1 MSQKNSDTAENI
13 GNIGCLEIPKAGF
26 FYLGIMFCIIKSNP
40 ISMFQLPID
49 SLQAEF
55 DQHVNQNHL
64 VVEAETGSG
73 KSTRLP
79 MWAAKHGRVLVIEPR
94 RIACTSLAEYLAEQS
109 GEPIGRKVG
118 YAIKLHAY
126 FDEKTEVVFVTPG
139 VALRWFAENKLAG
152 FDIVIV
158 DEFHERRWD
167 IDLLTAI
174 LKQENQHRLIVTS
187 ATLEGE
193 KLARY
198 LNAKRL
204 RSEGRC
210 FPVTVTHRSLDSRYL
225 PNKKGCEQ
233 EVFRAVKEALEDE
246 DGDILV
252 FLPGRK
258 EITQCTQMLQSCGD
272 VMVVKLHASVSDEE
286 RHCALTTQ
294 KQRKVVLATNV
305 AETSLTI
312 PNIRVVI
319 DSGLERR
326 TIQRNGRTALTLTHI
341 SKASAAQ
348 RMGRAGRVAEGACI
362 RLYGEHAPLELVTP
376 PELHREELVEPMLA
390 AACCGY
396 RLSTLDFLDSIPPK
410 SLEASHSTLLSMEA
424 IDEDG
429 NVTQHGRKVYPLP
442 IDALFADLV
451 TRIQAKPEK
460 EAMIDL
466 AAALSVPAQL
476 YQRQSGE
483 VAELLSQ
490 EEPYGCD
497 ASLLIRLVRGERLSG
512 IVIDASALE
521 EAQGLAKQMR
531 EVFEL
536 PELDVA
542 SRYKREALFFSIASL
557 HPELVFVRRA
567 RRRDALGN
575 GVVEML
581 VGRNSRF
588 PDKEEAAIVLDSHSV
603 PGRGVKQTLNL
614 ASVMMPIPLTL
625 LRELEF
631 GEWQQGETNY
641 EEETPRA
648 TMHLVYAG
656 RTVCSEHQALQGD
669 VAVQSIVEMIEDETL
684 LPGFASQR
692 KQQIQHWKLYNA
704 LGLNVE
710 GEEVNDLASLTFS
723 SWLKDQLE
731 TLGVENVDDM
741 ALFEPEDLT
750 FYGVPEWEYDDFT
763 EQYPLELSLPELQL
777 DVEYYASRKLVQV
790 VYREGNRKG
799 DPKRWELPR
808 WAGWKIQYKKASRV
822 IDVK

>member
-1 MSQKNSDTAENI
+1 M
-13 GNIGCLEIPKAGF
+13 P
-26 FYLGIMFCIIKSNP
+26 
-40 ISMFQLPID
+40 QLPID

-55 DQHVNQNHL
+55 DQLVNHHHL

-79 MWAAKHGRVLVIEPR
+79 LWSANHGRVLVIEPR
-94 RIACTSLAEYLAEQS
+94 RIACTSLAEFLADQS
-109 GEPIGRKVG
+109 GQPLGKQIG
-118 YAIKLHAY
+118 YAIKLHAHY
-126 FDEKTEVVFVTPG
+126 DENTKVVFVTPG
-139 VALRWFAENKLAG
+139 VALRWFAEDKLAS
-152 FDIVIV
+152 FDIVMV

-174 LKQENQHRLIVTS
+174 LKQEKQHRLIVTS

-193 KLARY
+193 KLANY
-198 LNAKRL
+198 LDAKRL

-225 PNKKGCEQ
+225 PNKKGCEND
-233 EVFRAVKEALEDE
+233 VVRTVKEALEDE
-246 DGDILV
+246 EGDILV

-258 EITQCTQMLQSCGD
+258 EITQCAQMLQNIND
-272 VMVVKLHASVSDEE
+272 VMIVKLHASVSDEE
-286 RHCALTTQ
+286 RHHALTVQ
-294 KQRKVVLATNV
+294 NQRKVVLATNV

-326 TIQRNGRTALTLTHI
+326 TVQRNGRTALTLTHI

-362 RLYGEHAPLELVTP
+362 RLFGEHAPLELVTP

-396 RLSTLDFLDSIPPK
+396 RLSELQFLDALPEK
-410 SLEASHSTLLSMEA
+410 SLLSANQTLRGMEA
-424 IDEDG
+424 IDQQGD
-429 NVTQHGRKVYPLP
+429 VTEHGKKVYPLP

-451 TRIQAKPEK
+451 TRMQTKSEK

-476 YQRQSGE
+476 YQLQGGE
-483 VAELLSQ
+483 SAEALAQ
-490 EEPYGCD
+490 EEPFGCD
-497 ASLLIRLVRGERLSG
+497 ASLMIRLVRGEQLPGVNVDVS
-512 IVIDASALE
+512 VLE

-542 SRYKREALFFSIASL
+542 SRYKRDELTKAIAKL
-557 HPELVFVRRA
+557 HPELVFVRRE

-575 GVVEML
+575 GLMEMV

-588 PDKEEAAIVLDSHSV
+588 PDKSEAALVLDSHSV

-614 ASVMMPIPLTL
+614 ASVMLPVSLAL
-625 LRELEF
+625 LRELEL

-641 EEETPRA
+641 EEEVPRA
-648 TMHLVYAG
+648 TMHLIYAG
-656 RTVCSEHQALQGD
+656 RTICTEYQALQGE
-669 VAVQSIVEMIEDETL
+669 VAVQSIVEMIDEQAL
-684 LPGFASQR
+684 LPGFAPLR
-692 KQQIQHWKLYNA
+692 KQQIQHWKIYNA
-704 LGLNVE
+704 LGLNQTPVDKSMLDDLSFSTWLVE
-710 GEEVNDLASLTFS
+710 
-723 SWLKDQLE
+723 QLE
-731 TLGVENVDDM
+731 TLGVESVEDIELFDADDIP
-741 ALFEPEDLT
+741 FEGIPD
-750 FYGVPEWEYDDFT
+750 WEYQDFA
-763 EQYPLELSLPELQL
+763 EQFPLKLVLAELKL
-777 DVEYYASRKLVQV
+777 DVEYFVSRKLVHV
-790 VYREGNRKG
+790 IYTEGNRKG

-808 WAGWKIQYKKASRV
+808 WSGWKVQYKKASRV
-822 IDVK
+822 LDVK

>member
-1 MSQKNSDTAENI
+1 MS
-13 GNIGCLEIPKAGF
+13 
-26 FYLGIMFCIIKSNP
+26 
-40 ISMFQLPID
+40 QLPID

-55 DQHVNQNHL
+55 DRLVNQHHL

-79 MWAAKHGRVLVIEPR
+79 LWAANHGRVLVIEPR
-94 RIACTSLAEYLAEQS
+94 RIACTSLAEFLAEQS
-109 GEPIGRKVG
+109 GQPLGKQIG
-118 YAIKLHAY
+118 YAIKLHAHY
-126 FDEKTEVVFVTPG
+126 DENTNVVFVTPG
-139 VALRWFAENKLAG
+139 VALRWFAENKLAS
-152 FDIVIV
+152 FDIVMV

-174 LKQENQHRLIVTS
+174 LKQEKQHRLIVTS

-193 KLARY
+193 KLAHY
-198 LNAKRL
+198 LDAKRL

-210 FPVTVTHRSLDSRYL
+210 FPVTVTYRSVDSRYL
-225 PNKKGCEQ
+225 PNKKGCEND
-233 EVFRAVKEALEDE
+233 VVRTVKEALEDE
-246 DGDILV
+246 EGDLLV

-258 EITQCTQMLQSCGD
+258 EITQCSQMLQNFDD
-272 VMVVKLHASVSDEE
+272 VLVVKLHASVSDEE
-286 RHCALTTQ
+286 RHRALTVQ

-326 TIQRNGRTALTLTHI
+326 TVQRNGRTALTLTNI

-362 RLYGEHAPLELVTP
+362 RLFGEHAPLELVTP

-396 RLSTLDFLDSIPPK
+396 RLSELSFLDSVPEK
-410 SLEASHSTLLSMEA
+410 SLNSALQILQGMEA
-424 IDEDG
+424 IDEQGDI
-429 NVTQHGRKVYPLP
+429 TEHGKRAYPLP

-451 TRIQAKPEK
+451 TRIQTKSEK

-476 YQRQSGE
+476 YQLQGGE
-483 VAELLSQ
+483 SAEALAI
-490 EEPYGCD
+490 EEPFGCD
-497 ASLLIRLVRGERLSG
+497 ASMMIRLVRGEQLPG
-512 IVIDASALE
+512 VNIDLNVLE

-536 PELDVA
+536 PELEVA
-542 SRYKREALFFSIASL
+542 SRYKRDELTKAIAKL
-557 HPELVFVRRA
+557 HPELVFVRRE

-575 GVVEML
+575 GLMEMM

-588 PDKEEAAIVLDSHSV
+588 PDRSEAALVLDSHSV

-614 ASVMMPIPLTL
+614 ASVMLPISLKL
-625 LRELEF
+625 LRELEL

-641 EEETPRA
+641 EEEAPRA
-648 TMHLVYAG
+648 TMHLIYAG
-656 RTVCSEHQALQGD
+656 RTICTEYQVLQGG
-669 VAVQSIVEMIEDETL
+669 VALQSIVEMIEDETL
-684 LPGFASQR
+684 LPGFAPLR
-692 KQQIQHWKLYNA
+692 KQQIQHWKIYNT
-704 LGLNVE
+704 LGLNQEPIDKATLDDLSFSTWLVE
-710 GEEVNDLASLTFS
+710 
-723 SWLKDQLE
+723 QLE
-731 TLGVENVDDM
+731 TLGVESMEDIE
-741 ALFEPEDLT
+741 LFEADDIPFEGIPD
-750 FYGVPEWEYDDFT
+750 WEYQDFA
-763 EQYPLELSLPELQL
+763 EQFPLKLLLAELKL
-777 DVEYYASRKLVQV
+777 DVEYFVSRKLVHV
-790 VYREGNRKG
+790 IYTDGNRKG

-808 WAGWKIQYKKASRV
+808 WSGWKVQYKKASRV

>member
-1 MSQKNSDTAENI
+1 MS
-13 GNIGCLEIPKAGF
+13 
-26 FYLGIMFCIIKSNP
+26 
-40 ISMFQLPID
+40 QLPID

-55 DQHVNQNHL
+55 DQLVNHHHL

-79 MWAAKHGRVLVIEPR
+79 LWSANHGRVLVIEPR
-94 RIACTSLAEYLAEQS
+94 RIACTSLAEFLADQS
-109 GEPIGRKVG
+109 GQPLGKQIG
-118 YAIKLHAY
+118 YAIKLHAHY
-126 FDEKTEVVFVTPG
+126 DENTKVVFVTPG
-139 VALRWFAENKLAG
+139 VALRWFAEDKLAS
-152 FDIVIV
+152 FDIVMV

-174 LKQENQHRLIVTS
+174 LKQEKQHRLIVTS

-193 KLARY
+193 KLANY
-198 LNAKRL
+198 LDAKRL

-225 PNKKGCEQ
+225 PNKKGCEND
-233 EVFRAVKEALEDE
+233 VVRTVKEALEDE
-246 DGDILV
+246 EGDILV

-258 EITQCTQMLQSCGD
+258 EITQCAQMLQNIND
-272 VMVVKLHASVSDEE
+272 VMIVKLHASVSDEE
-286 RHCALTTQ
+286 RHFALTVQ
-294 KQRKVVLATNV
+294 NQRKVVLATNV

-326 TIQRNGRTALTLTHI
+326 TVQRNGRTALTLTHI

-362 RLYGEHAPLELVTP
+362 RLFGEHAPLELVTP

-396 RLSTLDFLDSIPPK
+396 RLSELQFLDALPEK
-410 SLEASHSTLLSMEA
+410 SLLSASQTLRGMEA
-424 IDEDG
+424 IDQQGD
-429 NVTQHGRKVYPLP
+429 VTEHGKKVYPLP

-451 TRIQAKPEK
+451 TRMQTKSEK

-476 YQRQSGE
+476 YQLQGGE
-483 VAELLSQ
+483 SAEALAQ
-490 EEPYGCD
+490 EEPFGCD
-497 ASLLIRLVRGERLSG
+497 ASLMIRLVRGEQLPGVNVDVS
-512 IVIDASALE
+512 VLE

-542 SRYKREALFFSIASL
+542 SRYKRDELTKAIAKL
-557 HPELVFVRRA
+557 HPELVFVRRE

-575 GVVEML
+575 GLMEMV

-588 PDKEEAAIVLDSHSV
+588 PDKSEAALVLDSHSV

-614 ASVMMPIPLTL
+614 ASVMLPVSLAL
-625 LRELEF
+625 LRELEL

-641 EEETPRA
+641 EEEVPRA
-648 TMHLVYAG
+648 TMHLIYAG
-656 RTVCSEHQALQGD
+656 RTICTEYQALQGE
-669 VAVQSIVEMIEDETL
+669 VAVQSIVEMIDEQAL
-684 LPGFASQR
+684 LPGFAPLR
-692 KQQIQHWKLYNA
+692 KQQIQHWKIYNA
-704 LGLNVE
+704 LGLNQTPVDKSMLDDLSFSTWLVE
-710 GEEVNDLASLTFS
+710 
-723 SWLKDQLE
+723 QLE
-731 TLGVENVDDM
+731 TLGVESVEDIELFDADDIP
-741 ALFEPEDLT
+741 FEGIPD
-750 FYGVPEWEYDDFT
+750 WEYQDFA
-763 EQYPLELSLPELQL
+763 EQFPLKLVLAELKL
-777 DVEYYASRKLVQV
+777 DVEYFVSRKLVHV
-790 VYREGNRKG
+790 IYTEGNRKG

-808 WAGWKIQYKKASRV
+808 WSGWKVQYKKASRV
-822 IDVK
+822 LDVK

>member
-1 MSQKNSDTAENI
+1 MS
-13 GNIGCLEIPKAGF
+13 
-26 FYLGIMFCIIKSNP
+26 
-40 ISMFQLPID
+40 QLPID

-55 DQHVNQNHL
+55 DQLVNHHHL

-79 MWAAKHGRVLVIEPR
+79 LWAANHGRVLVIEPR
-94 RIACTSLAEYLAEQS
+94 RIACTSLAEFLAEQS
-109 GEPIGRKVG
+109 GQPLGKQIG
-118 YAIKLHAY
+118 YAIKLHAHY
-126 FDEKTEVVFVTPG
+126 DENTNVVFVTPG
-139 VALRWFAENKLAG
+139 VALRWFAEDKLAS
-152 FDIVIV
+152 FDIVMV

-174 LKQENQHRLIVTS
+174 LKQEKQHRLIVTS

-193 KLARY
+193 KLANY
-198 LNAKRL
+198 LDAKRL

-225 PNKKGCEQ
+225 PNKKGCEND
-233 EVFRAVKEALEDE
+233 VVRTVKEALEDE
-246 DGDILV
+246 EGDILV

-258 EITQCTQMLQSCGD
+258 EITQCSQMLQNLDD
-272 VMVVKLHASVSDEE
+272 VLVVKLHASVSDEE
-286 RHCALTTQ
+286 RHRALTVQ

-326 TIQRNGRTALTLTHI
+326 TVQRNGRTALTLTNI

-362 RLYGEHAPLELVTP
+362 RLFGEHAPLELVTP

-396 RLSTLDFLDSIPPK
+396 RLSELSFLDSVPEK
-410 SLEASHSTLLSMEA
+410 SLNSARQTLQGMEA
-424 IDEDG
+424 IDEQG
-429 NVTQHGRKVYPLP
+429 EITEHGKKVYPLP

-451 TRIQAKPEK
+451 TRIQTKSEK

-476 YQRQSGE
+476 YQLQGGE
-483 VAELLSQ
+483 SAEALAQ
-490 EEPYGCD
+490 EEPFGCD
-497 ASLLIRLVRGERLSG
+497 ASLMIRLVRGEQLPG
-512 IVIDASALE
+512 VNVDASVLD
-521 EAQGLAKQMR
+521 EARGLAKQMR

-536 PELDVA
+536 PDLEVA
-542 SRYKREALFFSIASL
+542 SRYKRDELTKAIAKL
-557 HPELVFVRRA
+557 HPELVFVRRE

-575 GVVEML
+575 GLMEMM

-588 PDKEEAAIVLDSHSV
+588 PEKSEAALVLDSHSV

-614 ASVMMPIPLTL
+614 ASVMLPVSLNL
-625 LRELEF
+625 LRELEL

-641 EEETPRA
+641 EEEAPRA

-656 RTVCSEHQALQGD
+656 RTICTEFQALEGD
-669 VAVQSIVEMIEDETL
+669 VAVQSIVEMIEAETL
-684 LPGFASQR
+684 LPGFAPLR
-692 KQQIQHWKLYNA
+692 KQQIQHWKIYNA
-704 LGLNVE
+704 LGLNPEPVDKAKLDGLSFSTWLVE
-710 GEEVNDLASLTFS
+710 
-723 SWLKDQLE
+723 QLE
-731 TLGVENVDDM
+731 TLGVESMEDIE
-741 ALFEPEDLT
+741 LFEADDFPFEGIPD
-750 FYGVPEWEYDDFT
+750 WEYQDFA
-763 EQYPLELSLPELQL
+763 EQFPLKLLLAELKL
-777 DVEYYASRKLVQV
+777 DVEYFVSRKLVHV
-790 VYREGNRKG
+790 IYTDGNRKG

-808 WAGWKIQYKKASRV
+808 WSGWKVQYKKASRV
-822 IDVK
+822 LDVK

>member
-1 MSQKNSDTAENI
+1 MS
-13 GNIGCLEIPKAGF
+13 
-26 FYLGIMFCIIKSNP
+26 
-40 ISMFQLPID
+40 QLPID

-55 DQHVNQNHL
+55 DQLVNHHHL

-79 MWAAKHGRVLVIEPR
+79 LWSANHGRVLVIEPR
-94 RIACTSLAEYLAEQS
+94 RIACTSLAEFLVDQS
-109 GEPIGRKVG
+109 GQPLGKQIG
-118 YAIKLHAY
+118 YAIKLHAHY
-126 FDEKTEVVFVTPG
+126 DENTKVVFVTPG
-139 VALRWFAENKLAG
+139 VALRWFAEDKLAS
-152 FDIVIV
+152 FDIVMV

-174 LKQENQHRLIVTS
+174 LKQEKQHRLIVTS

-193 KLARY
+193 KLANY
-198 LNAKRL
+198 LDAKRL

-225 PNKKGCEQ
+225 PNKKGCEND
-233 EVFRAVKEALEDE
+233 VVRTVKEALEDE
-246 DGDILV
+246 EGDILV

-258 EITQCTQMLQSCGD
+258 EITQCAQMLQNIND
-272 VMVVKLHASVSDEE
+272 VMIVKLHASVSDEE
-286 RHCALTTQ
+286 RHHALTVQ
-294 KQRKVVLATNV
+294 NQRKVVLATNV

-326 TIQRNGRTALTLTHI
+326 TVQRNGRTALTLTHI

-362 RLYGEHAPLELVTP
+362 RLFGEHAPLELVTP

-396 RLSTLDFLDSIPPK
+396 RLSELQFLDALPEK
-410 SLEASHSTLLSMEA
+410 SLLSASQTLRGMEA
-424 IDEDG
+424 IDQQGD
-429 NVTQHGRKVYPLP
+429 VTEHGKKVYPLP

-451 TRIQAKPEK
+451 TRMQTKSEK

-476 YQRQSGE
+476 YQLQGGE
-483 VAELLSQ
+483 SAEALAQ
-490 EEPYGCD
+490 EEPFGCD
-497 ASLLIRLVRGERLSG
+497 ASLMIRLVRGEQLPGVNVDVS
-512 IVIDASALE
+512 VLE

-542 SRYKREALFFSIASL
+542 SRYKRDELTKAIAKL
-557 HPELVFVRRA
+557 HPKLVFVRRE

-575 GVVEML
+575 GLMEMV

-588 PDKEEAAIVLDSHSV
+588 SDKSEAALVLDSHSV

-614 ASVMMPIPLTL
+614 ASVMLPVSLAL
-625 LRELEF
+625 LRELEL

-641 EEETPRA
+641 EEEVPRA
-648 TMHLVYAG
+648 TMHLIYAG
-656 RTVCSEHQALQGD
+656 RTICTEYQALQGE
-669 VAVQSIVEMIEDETL
+669 VAVQSIVEMIDEQAL
-684 LPGFASQR
+684 LPGFAPLR
-692 KQQIQHWKLYNA
+692 KQQIQHWKIYNA
-704 LGLNVE
+704 LGLNQTPVDKSMLDDLSFSTWLVE
-710 GEEVNDLASLTFS
+710 
-723 SWLKDQLE
+723 QLE
-731 TLGVENVDDM
+731 TLGVESVEDIELFDADDIP
-741 ALFEPEDLT
+741 FEGIPD
-750 FYGVPEWEYDDFT
+750 WEYQDFA
-763 EQYPLELSLPELQL
+763 EQFPLKLVLAELKL
-777 DVEYYASRKLVQV
+777 DVEYFVSRKLVHV
-790 VYREGNRKG
+790 IYTEGNRKG

-808 WAGWKIQYKKASRV
+808 WSGWKVQYKKASRV
-822 IDVK
+822 LDVK

>member
-1 MSQKNSDTAENI
+1 MS
-13 GNIGCLEIPKAGF
+13 
-26 FYLGIMFCIIKSNP
+26 
-40 ISMFQLPID
+40 QLPID

-55 DQHVNQNHL
+55 DRLVNQHHL

-79 MWAAKHGRVLVIEPR
+79 LWAANHGRVLVIEPR
-94 RIACTSLAEYLAEQS
+94 RIACTSLAEFLAEQS
-109 GEPIGRKVG
+109 GQPLGKQIG
-118 YAIKLHAY
+118 YAIKLHAHY
-126 FDEKTEVVFVTPG
+126 DENTNVVFVTPG
-139 VALRWFAENKLAG
+139 VALRWFAENKLAS
-152 FDIVIV
+152 FDIVMV

-174 LKQENQHRLIVTS
+174 LKQEKQHRLIVTS

-193 KLARY
+193 KLANY
-198 LNAKRL
+198 LDAKRL
-204 RSEGRC
+204 RSEGRR
-210 FPVTVTHRSLDSRYL
+210 FPVAVTHRSVDSRYL
-225 PNKKGCEQ
+225 PNKKGCEND
-233 EVFRAVKEALEDE
+233 VVRTVKEALEDE
-246 DGDILV
+246 EGDLLV

-258 EITQCTQMLQSCGD
+258 EITQCSQMLQNLDD
-272 VMVVKLHASVSDEE
+272 VLVVKLHASVSDEE
-286 RHCALTTQ
+286 RHRALTVQ

-326 TIQRNGRTALTLTHI
+326 TVQRNGRTALTLTNI

-362 RLYGEHAPLELVTP
+362 RLFGEHAPLELVTP

-396 RLSTLDFLDSIPPK
+396 RLSELSFLDSVPEK
-410 SLEASHSTLLSMEA
+410 SLNSALQILQGMEA
-424 IDEDG
+424 IDDQGDITE
-429 NVTQHGRKVYPLP
+429 HGKKVYPLP

-451 TRIQAKPEK
+451 TRIQTKAEK

-476 YQRQSGE
+476 YQLQGGE
-483 VAELLSQ
+483 SAEALAI
-490 EEPYGCD
+490 EEPFGCD
-497 ASLLIRLVRGERLSG
+497 ASMMIRLVRGEQLPG
-512 IVIDASALE
+512 VNIDVNVFE

-536 PELDVA
+536 PELEVA
-542 SRYKREALFFSIASL
+542 SRYKRDELTKAIAKL
-557 HPELVFVRRA
+557 HPELVFVRRE

-575 GVVEML
+575 GLMEMM

-588 PDKEEAAIVLDSHSV
+588 PDRSEAALVLDSHSV

-614 ASVMMPIPLTL
+614 ASVMLPISLKL
-625 LRELEF
+625 LRELEL

-641 EEETPRA
+641 EEEAPRA
-648 TMHLVYAG
+648 TMHLIYAG
-656 RTVCSEHQALQGD
+656 RTICTEYQVLQGG

-684 LPGFASQR
+684 LPGFAPLR
-692 KQQIQHWKLYNA
+692 KQQIQHWKIYNT
-704 LGLNVE
+704 LGLNQEPIDKATLDDLSFSTWLVE
-710 GEEVNDLASLTFS
+710 
-723 SWLKDQLE
+723 QLE
-731 TLGVENVDDM
+731 TLGVESMEDID
-741 ALFEPEDLT
+741 LFEADDIPFEGIPD
-750 FYGVPEWEYDDFT
+750 WEYQDFA
-763 EQYPLELSLPELQL
+763 EQFPLKLLLAELKL
-777 DVEYYASRKLVQV
+777 DVEYFVSRKLVHV
-790 VYREGNRKG
+790 IYTDGNRKG

-808 WAGWKIQYKKASRV
+808 WSGWKVQYKKASRV

>member
-1 MSQKNSDTAENI
+1 MS
-13 GNIGCLEIPKAGF
+13 
-26 FYLGIMFCIIKSNP
+26 
-40 ISMFQLPID
+40 QLPID

-55 DQHVNQNHL
+55 DQLVNHHHL

-79 MWAAKHGRVLVIEPR
+79 LWAANHGRVLVIEPR
-94 RIACTSLAEYLAEQS
+94 RIACTSLAEFLAEQS
-109 GEPIGRKVG
+109 GQPLGKQVG
-118 YAIKLHAY
+118 YAIKLHAHY
-126 FDEKTEVVFVTPG
+126 DEKTKVVFVTPG
-139 VALRWFAENKLAG
+139 VALRWFAEDKLAN
-152 FDIVIV
+152 FDIVMV

-174 LKQENQHRLIVTS
+174 LKQEKQHRLIVTS

-193 KLARY
+193 KLANY
-198 LNAKRL
+198 LDAKRL

-210 FPVTVTHRSLDSRYL
+210 FPVTVTHRSMDSRYL
-225 PNKKGCEQ
+225 PNKKGCEND
-233 EVFRAVKEALEDE
+233 VVRTVKEALEDE
-246 DGDILV
+246 EGDILV

-258 EITQCTQMLQSCGD
+258 EITQCAQMLQSID
-272 VMVVKLHASVSDEE
+272 NVMVVKLHASVSDEE
-286 RHCALTTQ
+286 RHRALTVQ

-326 TIQRNGRTALTLTHI
+326 TVQRNGRTALTLTNI

-362 RLYGEHAPLELVTP
+362 RLFGEHAPLELVTP

-390 AACCGY
+390 AACCGS
-396 RLSTLDFLDSIPPK
+396 RLSELSFLDSVPEK
-410 SLEASHSTLLSMEA
+410 SLNSALQTLQGMGA
-424 IDEDG
+424 IDEQGDI
-429 NVTQHGRKVYPLP
+429 TEHGKKVYPLP

-451 TRIQAKPEK
+451 TRIQTKSER

-476 YQRQSGE
+476 YQLQGGE
-483 VAELLSQ
+483 SAEALAQ
-490 EEPYGCD
+490 EEPFGCD
-497 ASLLIRLVRGERLSG
+497 ASLMIRLVRGEQLPGVNLDIS
-512 IVIDASALE
+512 VLE

-536 PELDVA
+536 PDLEVA
-542 SRYKREALFFSIASL
+542 SRYKRDELTKAIATL
-557 HPELVFVRRA
+557 HPELVYVRRE

-575 GVVEML
+575 GLMEMM

-588 PDKEEAAIVLDSHSV
+588 PEKGEAALVLDSHSV

-614 ASVMMPIPLTL
+614 ASVMLPVSLNL
-625 LRELEF
+625 LRELEL
-631 GEWQQGETNY
+631 GEWQQGGTNY
-641 EEETPRA
+641 EEESPRA

-656 RTVCSEHQALQGD
+656 RTICTEYQALEGE

-684 LPGFASQR
+684 LPGFASLR
-692 KQQIQHWKLYNA
+692 KQQIQHWKIYNA
-704 LGLNVE
+704 LGLNPEPIEKTELDGLSFATWLVE
-710 GEEVNDLASLTFS
+710 
-723 SWLKDQLE
+723 QLE
-731 TLGVENVDDM
+731 TLGVESVEDIE
-741 ALFEPEDLT
+741 LFEAEDIP
-750 FYGVPEWEYDDFT
+750 FEGIPDWEYQDFA
-763 EQYPLELSLPELQL
+763 EQFPLKLILAELKL
-777 DVEYYASRKLVQV
+777 DVEYFVSRKLVHV
-790 VYREGNRKG
+790 IYTEGSRKG

-808 WAGWKIQYKKASRV
+808 WVGWKVQYKKASRV
-822 IDVK
+822 LDVK

>member
-1 MSQKNSDTAENI
+1 MS
-13 GNIGCLEIPKAGF
+13 
-26 FYLGIMFCIIKSNP
+26 
-40 ISMFQLPID
+40 QLPID

-55 DQHVNQNHL
+55 DQLVNHHHL

-79 MWAAKHGRVLVIEPR
+79 LWAANHGRVLVIEPR
-94 RIACTSLAEYLAEQS
+94 RIACTSLAEFLAEQS
-109 GEPIGRKVG
+109 GQPLGKQIG
-118 YAIKLHAY
+118 YAIKLHAHY
-126 FDEKTEVVFVTPG
+126 DENTNVVFVTPG
-139 VALRWFAENKLAG
+139 VALRWFAEDKLAS
-152 FDIVIV
+152 FDIVMV

-174 LKQENQHRLIVTS
+174 LKQEKQHRLIVTS

-193 KLARY
+193 KLANY
-198 LNAKRL
+198 LDAKRL

-210 FPVTVTHRSLDSRYL
+210 FPVTVTYRSTDSRYL
-225 PNKKGCEQ
+225 PNKKGCEND
-233 EVFRAVKEALEDE
+233 VVRTVKEALEDE
-246 DGDILV
+246 EGDILV

-258 EITQCTQMLQSCGD
+258 EITQCSQMLQNLDD
-272 VMVVKLHASVSDEE
+272 VLVVKLHASVSDEE
-286 RHCALTTQ
+286 RHRALTVQ

-326 TIQRNGRTALTLTHI
+326 TVQRNGRTALTLTNI

-362 RLYGEHAPLELVTP
+362 RLFGEHAPLELVTP

-396 RLSTLDFLDSIPPK
+396 RLSELSFLDSVPEK
-410 SLEASHSTLLSMEA
+410 SLNSARQTLQGMEA
-424 IDEDG
+424 IDEQG
-429 NVTQHGRKVYPLP
+429 EITEHGKKVYPLP

-451 TRIQAKPEK
+451 TRIQTKSEK

-476 YQRQSGE
+476 YQLQGGE
-483 VAELLSQ
+483 SAEALAQ
-490 EEPYGCD
+490 EEPFGCD
-497 ASLLIRLVRGERLSG
+497 ASLMIRLVRGEQLPG
-512 IVIDASALE
+512 VNVDASVLD

-536 PELDVA
+536 PDLEVA
-542 SRYKREALFFSIASL
+542 SRYKRDELTKAIATL
-557 HPELVFVRRA
+557 HPELVFVRRE

-575 GVVEML
+575 GLMEMM

-588 PDKEEAAIVLDSHSV
+588 PEKSEAALVLDSHSV

-614 ASVMMPIPLTL
+614 ASVMLPISLKL
-625 LRELEF
+625 LRELEL

-641 EEETPRA
+641 EEEVPRA
-648 TMHLVYAG
+648 TMHLTYAG
-656 RTVCSEHQALQGD
+656 RTICTEFQALEGG
-669 VAVQSIVEMIEDETL
+669 VAVQSIVEMIEAETL
-684 LPGFASQR
+684 LPGFAPLR
-692 KQQIQHWKLYNA
+692 KQQIQHWKIYNA
-704 LGLNVE
+704 LGLNQEPIDKATLDGLSFSTWLVE
-710 GEEVNDLASLTFS
+710 
-723 SWLKDQLE
+723 QLE
-731 TLGVENVDDM
+731 TLGVESMEDIE
-741 ALFEPEDLT
+741 LFEADDIPFEGIPD
-750 FYGVPEWEYDDFT
+750 WEYQDFA
-763 EQYPLELSLPELQL
+763 EQFPLKLLLAELKL
-777 DVEYYASRKLVQV
+777 DVEYFVSRKLVHV
-790 VYREGNRKG
+790 IYTDGNRKG

-808 WAGWKIQYKKASRV
+808 WSGWKVQYKKASRV
-822 IDVK
+822 LDVK

>member
-1 MSQKNSDTAENI
+1 MS
-13 GNIGCLEIPKAGF
+13 
-26 FYLGIMFCIIKSNP
+26 
-40 ISMFQLPID
+40 QLPID

-55 DQHVNQNHL
+55 DQLVNHHHL

-79 MWAAKHGRVLVIEPR
+79 LWSANHGRVLVIEPR
-94 RIACTSLAEYLAEQS
+94 RIACTSLAEFLADQS
-109 GEPIGRKVG
+109 GQPLGKQIG
-118 YAIKLHAY
+118 YAIKLHAHY
-126 FDEKTEVVFVTPG
+126 DENTKVVFVTPG
-139 VALRWFAENKLAG
+139 VALRWFAEDKLAS
-152 FDIVIV
+152 FDIVMV

-174 LKQENQHRLIVTS
+174 LKQEKQHRLIVTS

-193 KLARY
+193 KLANY
-198 LNAKRL
+198 LDAKRL

-225 PNKKGCEQ
+225 PNKKGCEND
-233 EVFRAVKEALEDE
+233 VVRTVKEALEDE
-246 DGDILV
+246 EGDILV

-258 EITQCTQMLQSCGD
+258 EITQCAQMLQNIND
-272 VMVVKLHASVSDEE
+272 VMIVKLHASVSDEE
-286 RHCALTTQ
+286 RHHALTVQ
-294 KQRKVVLATNV
+294 NQRKVVLATNV

-326 TIQRNGRTALTLTHI
+326 TVQRNGRTALTLTHI

-362 RLYGEHAPLELVTP
+362 RLFGEHAPLELVTP

-396 RLSTLDFLDSIPPK
+396 RLSELQFLDALPEK
-410 SLEASHSTLLSMEA
+410 SLLSASQTLRGMEA
-424 IDEDG
+424 IDQQGD
-429 NVTQHGRKVYPLP
+429 VTEHGKKVYPLP

-451 TRIQAKPEK
+451 TRMQTKSEK

-476 YQRQSGE
+476 HQLQGGE
-483 VAELLSQ
+483 SAEALAQ
-490 EEPYGCD
+490 EEPFGCD
-497 ASLLIRLVRGERLSG
+497 ASLMIRLVRGEQLPGVNVDVS
-512 IVIDASALE
+512 VLE
-521 EAQGLAKQMR
+521 EAQSLAKQMR

-542 SRYKREALFFSIASL
+542 SRYKRDELTKAIAKL
-557 HPELVFVRRA
+557 HPELVFVRRE

-575 GVVEML
+575 GLMEMV

-588 PDKEEAAIVLDSHSV
+588 SDKSEAALVLDSHSV

-614 ASVMMPIPLTL
+614 ASVMLPVSLAL
-625 LRELEF
+625 LRELEL

-641 EEETPRA
+641 EEEVPRA
-648 TMHLVYAG
+648 TMHLIYAG
-656 RTVCSEHQALQGD
+656 RTICTEYQALQGE
-669 VAVQSIVEMIEDETL
+669 VAVQSIVEMIDEQAL
-684 LPGFASQR
+684 LPGFAPLR
-692 KQQIQHWKLYNA
+692 KQQIQHWKIYNA
-704 LGLNVE
+704 LGLNQTPVDKSMLDDLSFSTWLVE
-710 GEEVNDLASLTFS
+710 
-723 SWLKDQLE
+723 QLE
-731 TLGVENVDDM
+731 TLGVESVEDIELFDADDIP
-741 ALFEPEDLT
+741 FEGIPD
-750 FYGVPEWEYDDFT
+750 WEYQDFA
-763 EQYPLELSLPELQL
+763 EQFPLKLVLAELKL
-777 DVEYYASRKLVQV
+777 DVEYFVSRKLVHV
-790 VYREGNRKG
+790 IYTEGNRKG

-808 WAGWKIQYKKASRV
+808 WSGWKVQYKKASRV
-822 IDVK
+822 LDVK

>member
-1 MSQKNSDTAENI
+1 MS
-13 GNIGCLEIPKAGF
+13 
-26 FYLGIMFCIIKSNP
+26 
-40 ISMFQLPID
+40 QLPID

-55 DQHVNQNHL
+55 DQLVNHHHL

-79 MWAAKHGRVLVIEPR
+79 LWAANHGRVLVIEPR
-94 RIACTSLAEYLAEQS
+94 RIACTSLAEFLAEQS
-109 GEPIGRKVG
+109 GQPLGKQIG
-118 YAIKLHAY
+118 YAIKLHAHY
-126 FDEKTEVVFVTPG
+126 DENTNVVFVTPG
-139 VALRWFAENKLAG
+139 VALRWFAEDKLAS
-152 FDIVIV
+152 FDIVMV

-174 LKQENQHRLIVTS
+174 LKQEKQHRLIVTS

-193 KLARY
+193 KLANY
-198 LNAKRL
+198 LDAKRL

-210 FPVTVTHRSLDSRYL
+210 FPVVVTHRSVDSRYL
-225 PNKKGCEQ
+225 PNKKGCEND
-233 EVFRAVKEALEDE
+233 VVRTVKEALEDE
-246 DGDILV
+246 EGDILV

-258 EITQCTQMLQSCGD
+258 EITQCAQMLQSIDD

-286 RHCALTTQ
+286 RHRALTVQ

-312 PNIRVVI
+312 PNIRVVV

-326 TIQRNGRTALTLTHI
+326 TVQRNGRTALTLTNI

-348 RMGRAGRVAEGACI
+348 RMGRAGRVAEGVCI
-362 RLYGEHAPLELVTP
+362 RLFGGHAPLELVTP

-396 RLSTLDFLDSIPPK
+396 RLSELSFLDSVPEK
-410 SLEASHSTLLSMEA
+410 SLNSALQTLQGMAA
-424 IDEDG
+424 IDEQGDI
-429 NVTQHGRKVYPLP
+429 TKHGKKVYPLP

-451 TRIQAKPEK
+451 TRIQTKSER

-476 YQRQSGE
+476 YQLQGGE
-483 VAELLSQ
+483 FAEALAQ
-490 EEPYGCD
+490 EESFGCD
-497 ASLLIRLVRGERLSG
+497 ASLMIRLVRGEQLPGVNLDIS
-512 IVIDASALE
+512 VLE

-536 PELDVA
+536 PDLEVA
-542 SRYKREALFFSIASL
+542 SRYKRDELTKAIATL
-557 HPELVFVRRA
+557 HPELVFVRRE

-575 GVVEML
+575 GLMEMM

-588 PDKEEAAIVLDSHSV
+588 PEKSEAALVLDSHSV

-614 ASVMMPIPLTL
+614 ASVMLPVSLNL
-625 LRELEF
+625 LRELEL

-641 EEETPRA
+641 EEEAPRA
-648 TMHLVYAG
+648 TMHLIYAG
-656 RTVCSEHQALQGD
+656 RTICTEYQALEGE

-684 LPGFASQR
+684 LPGFAPLR
-692 KQQIQHWKLYNA
+692 KQQIQHWKIYNA
-704 LGLNVE
+704 LGLNPEPIEKTELDGLSFATWLVE
-710 GEEVNDLASLTFS
+710 
-723 SWLKDQLE
+723 QLE
-731 TLGVENVDDM
+731 TLGVESVEDIE
-741 ALFEPEDLT
+741 LFDAEDIP
-750 FYGVPEWEYDDFT
+750 FEGIPDWEYQDFA
-763 EQYPLELSLPELQL
+763 EQFPLKLILAELKL
-777 DVEYYASRKLVQV
+777 DVEYFVSRKLVHV
-790 VYREGNRKG
+790 IYTEGSRKG

-808 WAGWKIQYKKASRV
+808 WAGWKVQYKKASRV
-822 IDVK
+822 LDVK

>member
-1 MSQKNSDTAENI
+1 MS
-13 GNIGCLEIPKAGF
+13 
-26 FYLGIMFCIIKSNP
+26 
-40 ISMFQLPID
+40 QLPID

-55 DQHVNQNHL
+55 DQLVNHHHL

-79 MWAAKHGRVLVIEPR
+79 LWAANHGRVLVIEPR
-94 RIACTSLAEYLAEQS
+94 RIACTSLAEFLAEQS
-109 GEPIGRKVG
+109 GQPLGKQIG
-118 YAIKLHAY
+118 YAIKLHAHY
-126 FDEKTEVVFVTPG
+126 DENTNVVFVTPG
-139 VALRWFAENKLAG
+139 VALRWFAEDKLAS
-152 FDIVIV
+152 FDIVMV

-174 LKQENQHRLIVTS
+174 LKQEKQHRLIVTS

-193 KLARY
+193 KLANY
-198 LNAKRL
+198 LDAKRL

-210 FPVTVTHRSLDSRYL
+210 FPVTVTHRSMDSRYL
-225 PNKKGCEQ
+225 PNKKGCEND
-233 EVFRAVKEALEDE
+233 VVRVVKEALEDE
-246 DGDILV
+246 EGDILV

-258 EITQCTQMLQSCGD
+258 EITQCAQMLQSIDD

-286 RHCALTTQ
+286 RHRALTVQ

-326 TIQRNGRTALTLTHI
+326 TVQRNGRTALTLSNI

-362 RLYGEHAPLELVTP
+362 RLFGEHAPLELVTP

-396 RLSTLDFLDSIPPK
+396 RLSELSFLDSVPEK
-410 SLEASHSTLLSMEA
+410 SLNSALQTLQGMAA
-424 IDEDG
+424 IDEQGDI
-429 NVTQHGRKVYPLP
+429 TEHGKKVYPLP

-451 TRIQAKPEK
+451 TRIQTKSER

-476 YQRQSGE
+476 YQLQGGE
-483 VAELLSQ
+483 SAEALAQ
-490 EEPYGCD
+490 EEPFGCD
-497 ASLLIRLVRGERLSG
+497 ASLMIRLVRGEQLSG
-512 IVIDASALE
+512 INLDASVLE

-536 PELDVA
+536 PDLEVA
-542 SRYKREALFFSIASL
+542 SRYKRDELTKAIATL
-557 HPELVFVRRA
+557 HPELVFVRRE

-575 GVVEML
+575 GLMEMM

-588 PDKEEAAIVLDSHSV
+588 PEKSEAGLVLDSHSV

-614 ASVMMPIPLTL
+614 ASIMLPVSLNL
-625 LRELEF
+625 LRELEL

-641 EEETPRA
+641 EEEAPRA
-648 TMHLVYAG
+648 TMHLIYAG
-656 RTVCSEHQALQGD
+656 RTICTEYQALEGE

-684 LPGFASQR
+684 LPGFAPLR
-692 KQQIQHWKLYNA
+692 KQQIQHWKIYNA
-704 LGLNVE
+704 LGLNPEPIEKTGLDGLSFATWLVE
-710 GEEVNDLASLTFS
+710 
-723 SWLKDQLE
+723 QLE
-731 TLGVENVDDM
+731 TLGVESVEDIE
-741 ALFEPEDLT
+741 LFEADDIPFEGIPD
-750 FYGVPEWEYDDFT
+750 WEYQDFA
-763 EQYPLELSLPELQL
+763 EQFPLKLSLAELKL
-777 DVEYYASRKLVQV
+777 DVEYFVSRKLVHV
-790 VYREGNRKG
+790 IYTEGSRKG

-808 WAGWKIQYKKASRV
+808 WAGWKVQYKKASRV
-822 IDVK
+822 LDVK

>member
-1 MSQKNSDTAENI
+1 MS
-13 GNIGCLEIPKAGF
+13 
-26 FYLGIMFCIIKSNP
+26 
-40 ISMFQLPID
+40 QLPID

-55 DQHVNQNHL
+55 DQLVNHHHL

-79 MWAAKHGRVLVIEPR
+79 LWAANHGRVLVIEPR
-94 RIACTSLAEYLAEQS
+94 RIACTSLAEFLAEQS
-109 GEPIGRKVG
+109 GQPLGKQIG
-118 YAIKLHAY
+118 YAIKLHAHY
-126 FDEKTEVVFVTPG
+126 DENTNVVFVTPG
-139 VALRWFAENKLAG
+139 VALRWFAEDKLAS
-152 FDIVIV
+152 FDIVMV

-174 LKQENQHRLIVTS
+174 LKQEKQHRLIVTS

-193 KLARY
+193 KLANY
-198 LNAKRL
+198 LDAKRL

-225 PNKKGCEQ
+225 PNKKGCEND
-233 EVFRAVKEALEDE
+233 VVRTVKEALEDE
-246 DGDILV
+246 EGDILV

-258 EITQCTQMLQSCGD
+258 EITQCSQMLQNLDD
-272 VMVVKLHASVSDEE
+272 VLVVKLHASVSDEE
-286 RHCALTTQ
+286 RHCALTVQ

-326 TIQRNGRTALTLTHI
+326 TVQRNGRTALTLTNI

-362 RLYGEHAPLELVTP
+362 RLFGEHAPLELVTP

-396 RLSTLDFLDSIPPK
+396 RLSELSFLDSVPEK
-410 SLEASHSTLLSMEA
+410 SLNSARQTLQGMEA
-424 IDEDG
+424 IDEQGDI
-429 NVTQHGRKVYPLP
+429 TEHGKKVYPLP

-451 TRIQAKPEK
+451 TRIQTKAEK

-476 YQRQSGE
+476 YQLQGGE
-483 VAELLSQ
+483 SAEALAQ
-490 EEPYGCD
+490 EEPFGCD
-497 ASLLIRLVRGERLSG
+497 ASLMIRLVRGEQLPG
-512 IVIDASALE
+512 VNVDASVLD

-536 PELDVA
+536 PDLEVA
-542 SRYKREALFFSIASL
+542 SRYKRDELTKAIATL
-557 HPELVFVRRA
+557 HPELVFVRRE

-575 GVVEML
+575 GLMEMM

-588 PDKEEAAIVLDSHSV
+588 PEKSEAALVLDSHSV

-614 ASVMMPIPLTL
+614 ASVMLPISLKL
-625 LRELEF
+625 LRELEL

-641 EEETPRA
+641 EEEAPRA
-648 TMHLVYAG
+648 TMHLTYAG
-656 RTVCSEHQALQGD
+656 RTICTEFQALEGD
-669 VAVQSIVEMIEDETL
+669 VAVQSIVAMIEAETL
-684 LPGFASQR
+684 LPGFAPLR
-692 KQQIQHWKLYNA
+692 KQQIQHWKIYNA
-704 LGLNVE
+704 LGLNPEPVDKAKLDGLSLSTWLVE
-710 GEEVNDLASLTFS
+710 
-723 SWLKDQLE
+723 QLE
-731 TLGVENVDDM
+731 TLGVESMEDIE
-741 ALFEPEDLT
+741 LFEADDIPFEGIPD
-750 FYGVPEWEYDDFT
+750 WEYQDFA
-763 EQYPLELSLPELQL
+763 EQFPLKLLLAELKL
-777 DVEYYASRKLVQV
+777 DVEYFVSRKLVHV
-790 VYREGNRKG
+790 IYTDGNRKG

-808 WAGWKIQYKKASRV
+808 WSGWKVQYKKASRV
-822 IDVK
+822 LDVK

>member
-1 MSQKNSDTAENI
+1 MS
-13 GNIGCLEIPKAGF
+13 
-26 FYLGIMFCIIKSNP
+26 
-40 ISMFQLPID
+40 QLPID

-55 DQHVNQNHL
+55 DQLVNHHHL

-79 MWAAKHGRVLVIEPR
+79 LWAANHGRVLVIEPR
-94 RIACTSLAEYLAEQS
+94 RIACTSLAEFLAEQS
-109 GEPIGRKVG
+109 GQPLGKQIG
-118 YAIKLHAY
+118 YAIKLHAHY
-126 FDEKTEVVFVTPG
+126 DEKTKVVFVTPG
-139 VALRWFAENKLAG
+139 VALRWFAEDKLAS
-152 FDIVIV
+152 FDIVMV

-174 LKQENQHRLIVTS
+174 LKQEKQHRLIVTS

-193 KLARY
+193 KLANY
-198 LNAKRL
+198 LDAKRL

-210 FPVTVTHRSLDSRYL
+210 FPVTVTHRSMDSRYL
-225 PNKKGCEQ
+225 PNKKGCEND
-233 EVFRAVKEALEDE
+233 VVRTVKEALEDE
-246 DGDILV
+246 EGDILV

-258 EITQCTQMLQSCGD
+258 EITQCAQMLQSIDD

-286 RHCALTTQ
+286 RHRALTVQ

-326 TIQRNGRTALTLTHI
+326 TVQRNGRTALTLTNI

-362 RLYGEHAPLELVTP
+362 RLFGEHAPLELVTP

-396 RLSTLDFLDSIPPK
+396 RLSELTFLDSVPEK
-410 SLEASHSTLLSMEA
+410 SLNSALQTLQGMAA
-424 IDEDG
+424 IDEQGDI
-429 NVTQHGRKVYPLP
+429 TEHGKKVYPLP

-451 TRIQAKPEK
+451 TRIQTKSER

-476 YQRQSGE
+476 YQLQGGE
-483 VAELLSQ
+483 SAEALAQ
-490 EEPYGCD
+490 EEPFGCD
-497 ASLLIRLVRGERLSG
+497 ASLMIRLVRGEQLSG
-512 IVIDASALE
+512 INLDASVLE

-536 PELDVA
+536 PDLEVA
-542 SRYKREALFFSIASL
+542 SRYKREELTKAIATL
-557 HPELVFVRRA
+557 HPELVFVRRE

-575 GVVEML
+575 GLMEMM

-588 PDKEEAAIVLDSHSV
+588 PEKSEAALVLDSHSV

-614 ASVMMPIPLTL
+614 ASVMLPVSLNL
-625 LRELEF
+625 LRELEL

-641 EEETPRA
+641 EEEAPRA
-648 TMHLVYAG
+648 TMHLIYAG
-656 RTVCSEHQALQGD
+656 RTICTEYQALEGE

-684 LPGFASQR
+684 LPGFAPLR
-692 KQQIQHWKLYNA
+692 KQQIQHWKIYNA
-704 LGLNVE
+704 LGLNPE
-710 GEEVNDLASLTFS
+710 PIEKTELDGLSFAT
-723 SWLKDQLE
+723 WL
-731 TLGVENVDDM
+731 V
-741 ALFEPEDLT
+741 
-750 FYGVPEWEYDDFT
+750 
-763 EQYPLELSLPELQL
+763 
-777 DVEYYASRKLVQV
+777 
-790 VYREGNRKG
+790 
-799 DPKRWELPR
+799 
-808 WAGWKIQYKKASRV
+808 
-822 IDVK
+822 

>member
-1 MSQKNSDTAENI
+1 MS
-13 GNIGCLEIPKAGF
+13 
-26 FYLGIMFCIIKSNP
+26 
-40 ISMFQLPID
+40 QLPID

-55 DQHVNQNHL
+55 DQLVNHHHL

-79 MWAAKHGRVLVIEPR
+79 LWAANHGRVLVIEPR
-94 RIACTSLAEYLAEQS
+94 RIACTSLAEFLAEQS
-109 GEPIGRKVG
+109 GQPLGKKIG
-118 YAIKLHAY
+118 YAIKLHAHY
-126 FDEKTEVVFVTPG
+126 DENTNVVFVTPG
-139 VALRWFAENKLAG
+139 VALRWFAEDKLAS
-152 FDIVIV
+152 FDIVMV

-174 LKQENQHRLIVTS
+174 LKQEKQHRLIVTS

-193 KLARY
+193 KLANY
-198 LNAKRL
+198 LDAKRL

-225 PNKKGCEQ
+225 PNKKGCEND
-233 EVFRAVKEALEDE
+233 VVRTVKEALEDE
-246 DGDILV
+246 EGDILV

-258 EITQCTQMLQSCGD
+258 EITQCSQMLQNLDD
-272 VMVVKLHASVSDEE
+272 VLVVKLHASVSDEE
-286 RHCALTTQ
+286 RHRALTVQ

-326 TIQRNGRTALTLTHI
+326 TVQRNGRTALTLTNI

-362 RLYGEHAPLELVTP
+362 RLFGEHAPLELVTP

-390 AACCGY
+390 AACCSY
-396 RLSTLDFLDSIPPK
+396 RLAELSFLDSVPEK
-410 SLEASHSTLLSMEA
+410 SLNSARQTLQGMEA
-424 IDEDG
+424 IDEQGDI
-429 NVTQHGRKVYPLP
+429 TEHGKKVYPLP

-451 TRIQAKPEK
+451 TRIQTKSEK

-476 YQRQSGE
+476 YQLQGGE
-483 VAELLSQ
+483 SAEALAQ
-490 EEPYGCD
+490 EEPFGCD
-497 ASLLIRLVRGERLSG
+497 ASLMIRLVRGDQLPG
-512 IVIDASALE
+512 VNVDASVLD

-536 PELDVA
+536 PDLEVA
-542 SRYKREALFFSIASL
+542 SRYKRDELTKAIATL
-557 HPELVFVRRA
+557 HPELVFVRRE

-575 GVVEML
+575 GSMEMM

-588 PDKEEAAIVLDSHSV
+588 PEKSEAALVLDSHSV

-614 ASVMMPIPLTL
+614 ASVMLPISLKL
-625 LRELEF
+625 LRELEL

-641 EEETPRA
+641 EEEAPRA
-648 TMHLVYAG
+648 TMHLTYAG
-656 RTVCSEHQALQGD
+656 RTICTEFQALEGG
-669 VAVQSIVEMIEDETL
+669 VAVQSIVEMIEAETL
-684 LPGFASQR
+684 LPGFAPLR
-692 KQQIQHWKLYNA
+692 KQQIQHWKIYNA
-704 LGLNVE
+704 LGLNPEPVDKAKLDGLSFLTWLVE
-710 GEEVNDLASLTFS
+710 
-723 SWLKDQLE
+723 QLE
-731 TLGVENVDDM
+731 TLGVESMEDIE
-741 ALFEPEDLT
+741 LFEADDIPFEGIPD
-750 FYGVPEWEYDDFT
+750 WEYQDFA
-763 EQYPLELSLPELQL
+763 EQFPLKLLLAELKL
-777 DVEYYASRKLVQV
+777 DVEYFVSRKLVHV
-790 VYREGNRKG
+790 IYTDGNRKG

-808 WAGWKIQYKKASRV
+808 WSGWKVQYKKASRV
-822 IDVK
+822 LDVK

>member
-1 MSQKNSDTAENI
+1 MS
-13 GNIGCLEIPKAGF
+13 
-26 FYLGIMFCIIKSNP
+26 
-40 ISMFQLPID
+40 QLPID

-55 DQHVNQNHL
+55 DQLVNHHHL

-79 MWAAKHGRVLVIEPR
+79 LWSANHGRVLVIEPR
-94 RIACTSLAEYLAEQS
+94 RIACTSLAEFLADQS
-109 GEPIGRKVG
+109 AQPLGKQIG
-118 YAIKLHAY
+118 YAIKLHAHY
-126 FDEKTEVVFVTPG
+126 DENTKVVFVTPG
-139 VALRWFAENKLAG
+139 VALRWFAEDKLAS
-152 FDIVIV
+152 FDIVMV

-174 LKQENQHRLIVTS
+174 LKQEKQHRLIVTS

-193 KLARY
+193 KLANY
-198 LNAKRL
+198 LDAKRL

-225 PNKKGCEQ
+225 PNKKGCEND
-233 EVFRAVKEALEDE
+233 VVRTVKEALEDE
-246 DGDILV
+246 EGDILV

-258 EITQCTQMLQSCGD
+258 EITQCAQMLQNIND
-272 VMVVKLHASVSDEE
+272 VMIVKLHASVSDEE
-286 RHCALTTQ
+286 RHHALTVQ
-294 KQRKVVLATNV
+294 NQRKVVLATNV

-326 TIQRNGRTALTLTHI
+326 TVQRNGRTALTLTHI

-362 RLYGEHAPLELVTP
+362 RLFGEHAPLELVTP

-396 RLSTLDFLDSIPPK
+396 RLSELQFLDALPEK
-410 SLEASHSTLLSMEA
+410 SLLSASQTLRGMEA
-424 IDEDG
+424 IDQQGD
-429 NVTQHGRKVYPLP
+429 VTEHGKKVYPLP

-451 TRIQAKPEK
+451 TRMQTKSEK

-476 YQRQSGE
+476 YQLQGGE
-483 VAELLSQ
+483 SAEALAQ
-490 EEPYGCD
+490 EEPFGCD
-497 ASLLIRLVRGERLSG
+497 ASLMIRLVRGEQLPGVNVDVS
-512 IVIDASALE
+512 VLE

-542 SRYKREALFFSIASL
+542 SRYKRDELTKAIAKL
-557 HPELVFVRRA
+557 HPELVFVRRE

-575 GVVEML
+575 GLMEMV

-588 PDKEEAAIVLDSHSV
+588 PDKSEAALVLDSHSV

-614 ASVMMPIPLTL
+614 ASVMLPVSLAL
-625 LRELEF
+625 LRELEL

-641 EEETPRA
+641 EEEVPRA
-648 TMHLVYAG
+648 TMHLIYAG
-656 RTVCSEHQALQGD
+656 RTICTEYQALQGE
-669 VAVQSIVEMIEDETL
+669 VAVQSIVEMIDEQAL
-684 LPGFASQR
+684 LPGFAPLR
-692 KQQIQHWKLYNA
+692 KQQIQHWKIYNA
-704 LGLNVE
+704 LGLNQTPVDKSMLDDLSFSTWLVE
-710 GEEVNDLASLTFS
+710 
-723 SWLKDQLE
+723 QLE
-731 TLGVENVDDM
+731 TLGVESVEDIELFDADDIP
-741 ALFEPEDLT
+741 FEGIPD
-750 FYGVPEWEYDDFT
+750 WEYQDFA
-763 EQYPLELSLPELQL
+763 EQFPLKLVLAELKL
-777 DVEYYASRKLVQV
+777 DVEYFVSRKLVHV
-790 VYREGNRKG
+790 IYTEGNRKG

-808 WAGWKIQYKKASRV
+808 WSGWKVQYKKASRV
-822 IDVK
+822 LDVK

>member
-1 MSQKNSDTAENI
+1 MS
-13 GNIGCLEIPKAGF
+13 
-26 FYLGIMFCIIKSNP
+26 
-40 ISMFQLPID
+40 QLPID

-55 DQHVNQNHL
+55 DQLVNHHHL

-79 MWAAKHGRVLVIEPR
+79 LWSANHGRVLVIEPR
-94 RIACTSLAEYLAEQS
+94 RIACTSLAEFLADQS
-109 GEPIGRKVG
+109 GQPLGKQIG
-118 YAIKLHAY
+118 YAIKLHAHY
-126 FDEKTEVVFVTPG
+126 DENTKVVFVTPG
-139 VALRWFAENKLAG
+139 VALRWFAEDKLAS
-152 FDIVIV
+152 FDIVMV

-174 LKQENQHRLIVTS
+174 LKQEKQHRLIVTS

-193 KLARY
+193 KLANY
-198 LNAKRL
+198 LDAKRL

-225 PNKKGCEQ
+225 PNKKGCEND
-233 EVFRAVKEALEDE
+233 VVRTVKEALEDE
-246 DGDILV
+246 EGDILV

-258 EITQCTQMLQSCGD
+258 EITQCAQMLQNIND
-272 VMVVKLHASVSDEE
+272 VMIVKLHASVSDEE
-286 RHCALTTQ
+286 RHHALTVQ
-294 KQRKVVLATNV
+294 NQRKVVLATNV

-326 TIQRNGRTALTLTHI
+326 TVQRNGRTALTLTHI

-362 RLYGEHAPLELVTP
+362 CLFGEHAPLELVTP

-396 RLSTLDFLDSIPPK
+396 RLSELQFLDALPEK
-410 SLEASHSTLLSMEA
+410 SLLSASQTLRGMEA
-424 IDEDG
+424 IDQQGD
-429 NVTQHGRKVYPLP
+429 VTEHGKKVYPLP

-451 TRIQAKPEK
+451 TRMQTKSEK

-476 YQRQSGE
+476 YQLQGGE
-483 VAELLSQ
+483 SAEALAQ
-490 EEPYGCD
+490 EEPFGCD
-497 ASLLIRLVRGERLSG
+497 ASLMIRLVRGEKLPGVNVDVS
-512 IVIDASALE
+512 VLE

-542 SRYKREALFFSIASL
+542 SRYKRDELTKAIAKL
-557 HPELVFVRRA
+557 HPELVFVRRE

-575 GVVEML
+575 GLMEMV

-588 PDKEEAAIVLDSHSV
+588 SDKSEAALVLDSHSV

-614 ASVMMPIPLTL
+614 ASVMLPVSLAL
-625 LRELEF
+625 LRELEL

-641 EEETPRA
+641 EEEVPRA
-648 TMHLVYAG
+648 TMHLIYAG
-656 RTVCSEHQALQGD
+656 RTICTEYQALQGE
-669 VAVQSIVEMIEDETL
+669 VAVQSIVEMIDEQAL
-684 LPGFASQR
+684 LPGFAPLR
-692 KQQIQHWKLYNA
+692 KQQIQHWKIYNA
-704 LGLNVE
+704 LGLNQTPVDKSMLDDLSFSTWLVE
-710 GEEVNDLASLTFS
+710 
-723 SWLKDQLE
+723 QLE
-731 TLGVENVDDM
+731 TLGVESVEDIELFDADDIP
-741 ALFEPEDLT
+741 FEGIPD
-750 FYGVPEWEYDDFT
+750 WEYQDFA
-763 EQYPLELSLPELQL
+763 EQFPLKLVLAELKL
-777 DVEYYASRKLVQV
+777 DVEYFVSRKLVHV
-790 VYREGNRKG
+790 IYTEGNRKG

-808 WAGWKIQYKKASRV
+808 WSGWKVQYKKASRV
-822 IDVK
+822 LDVK

>member
-1 MSQKNSDTAENI
+1 MS
-13 GNIGCLEIPKAGF
+13 
-26 FYLGIMFCIIKSNP
+26 
-40 ISMFQLPID
+40 QLPID

-55 DQHVNQNHL
+55 DQLVNHHHL

-79 MWAAKHGRVLVIEPR
+79 LWSANHGRVLVIEPR
-94 RIACTSLAEYLAEQS
+94 RIACTSLAEFLADQS
-109 GEPIGRKVG
+109 GQPLGKQIG
-118 YAIKLHAY
+118 YAIKLHAHY
-126 FDEKTEVVFVTPG
+126 DENTKVVFVTPG
-139 VALRWFAENKLAG
+139 VALRWFAEDKLAS
-152 FDIVIV
+152 FDIVMV

-174 LKQENQHRLIVTS
+174 LKQEKQHRLIVTS

-193 KLARY
+193 KLANY
-198 LNAKRL
+198 LDAKRL

-225 PNKKGCEQ
+225 PNKKGCEND
-233 EVFRAVKEALEDE
+233 VVRTVKEALEDE
-246 DGDILV
+246 EGDILV

-258 EITQCTQMLQSCGD
+258 EITQCAQMLQNIND
-272 VMVVKLHASVSDEE
+272 VMIVKLHASVSDEE
-286 RHCALTTQ
+286 RHHALTVQ
-294 KQRKVVLATNV
+294 NQRKVVLATNV

-326 TIQRNGRTALTLTHI
+326 TVQRNGRTALTLTHI

-362 RLYGEHAPLELVTP
+362 RLFGEHAPLELVTP

-396 RLSTLDFLDSIPPK
+396 RLSELQFLDALPEK
-410 SLEASHSTLLSMEA
+410 SLLSASQTLRGMEA
-424 IDEDG
+424 IDQQGD
-429 NVTQHGRKVYPLP
+429 VTEHGKKVYPLP

-451 TRIQAKPEK
+451 TRMQTKSEK

-466 AAALSVPAQL
+466 AAALSVPARLHQL
-476 YQRQSGE
+476 QGGE
-483 VAELLSQ
+483 SAEALAQ
-490 EEPYGCD
+490 EEPFGCD
-497 ASLLIRLVRGERLSG
+497 ASLMIRLVRGEQLPGVNVDVS
-512 IVIDASALE
+512 VLE

-542 SRYKREALFFSIASL
+542 SRYKRDELTKAIAKL
-557 HPELVFVRRA
+557 HPELVFVRRE

-575 GVVEML
+575 GLMEMV

-588 PDKEEAAIVLDSHSV
+588 SDKSEAALVLDSHSV

-614 ASVMMPIPLTL
+614 ASVMLPVSLAL
-625 LRELEF
+625 LRELEL

-641 EEETPRA
+641 EEEVPRA
-648 TMHLVYAG
+648 TMHLIYAG
-656 RTVCSEHQALQGD
+656 RTICTEYQALQGE
-669 VAVQSIVEMIEDETL
+669 VAVQSIVEMIDEQAL
-684 LPGFASQR
+684 LPGFAPLR
-692 KQQIQHWKLYNA
+692 KQQIQHWKIYNA
-704 LGLNVE
+704 LGLNQTPVDKSMLDDLSFSTWLVE
-710 GEEVNDLASLTFS
+710 
-723 SWLKDQLE
+723 QLE
-731 TLGVENVDDM
+731 TLGVESVEDIELFDADDIP
-741 ALFEPEDLT
+741 FEGIPD
-750 FYGVPEWEYDDFT
+750 WEYQDFA
-763 EQYPLELSLPELQL
+763 EQFPLKLVLAELKL
-777 DVEYYASRKLVQV
+777 DVEYFVSRKLVHV
-790 VYREGNRKG
+790 IYTEGNRKG

-808 WAGWKIQYKKASRV
+808 WSGWKVQYKKASRV
-822 IDVK
+822 LDVK

>member
-1 MSQKNSDTAENI
+1 MS
-13 GNIGCLEIPKAGF
+13 
-26 FYLGIMFCIIKSNP
+26 
-40 ISMFQLPID
+40 QLPID

-55 DQHVNQNHL
+55 DQLVNHHHL

-79 MWAAKHGRVLVIEPR
+79 LWAANHGRVLVIEPR
-94 RIACTSLAEYLAEQS
+94 RIACTSLAEFLAEQS
-109 GEPIGRKVG
+109 GQPLGKKIG
-118 YAIKLHAY
+118 YAIKLHAHY
-126 FDEKTEVVFVTPG
+126 DENTNVVFVTPG
-139 VALRWFAENKLAG
+139 VALRWFAEDKLAS
-152 FDIVIV
+152 FDIVMV

-174 LKQENQHRLIVTS
+174 LKQEKQHRLIVTS

-193 KLARY
+193 KLANY
-198 LNAKRL
+198 LDAKRL
-204 RSEGRC
+204 RSEGGC

-225 PNKKGCEQ
+225 PNKKGCEND
-233 EVFRAVKEALEDE
+233 VVRTVKEALEDE
-246 DGDILV
+246 EGDILV

-258 EITQCTQMLQSCGD
+258 EITQCSQMLQNLDD
-272 VMVVKLHASVSDEE
+272 VLVVKLHASVSDEE
-286 RHCALTTQ
+286 RHRALTVQ

-326 TIQRNGRTALTLTHI
+326 TVQRNGRTALTLTNI

-362 RLYGEHAPLELVTP
+362 RLFGEHAPLELVTP

-396 RLSTLDFLDSIPPK
+396 RLSELSFLDSVPEK
-410 SLEASHSTLLSMEA
+410 SLNSARQTLQGMEA
-424 IDEDG
+424 IDEQG
-429 NVTQHGRKVYPLP
+429 EITEHGKKVYPLP

-451 TRIQAKPEK
+451 TRIQTKSEK

-476 YQRQSGE
+476 YQLQGGE
-483 VAELLSQ
+483 SAEALAQ
-490 EEPYGCD
+490 EEPFGCD
-497 ASLLIRLVRGERLSG
+497 ASLMIRLVRGEQLPG
-512 IVIDASALE
+512 VNVDASVLD
-521 EAQGLAKQMR
+521 EARGLAKQMR

-536 PELDVA
+536 PDLEVA
-542 SRYKREALFFSIASL
+542 SRYKRDELTKAIAKL
-557 HPELVFVRRA
+557 HPELVFVRRE

-575 GVVEML
+575 GLMEMM

-588 PDKEEAAIVLDSHSV
+588 PEKSEAALVLDSHSV

-614 ASVMMPIPLTL
+614 ASVMLPVSLNL
-625 LRELEF
+625 LRELEL

-641 EEETPRA
+641 EEEAPRA

-656 RTVCSEHQALQGD
+656 RTICTEYQALEGG
-669 VAVQSIVEMIEDETL
+669 VAVQSIVEMIEAETL
-684 LPGFASQR
+684 LPGFAPLR
-692 KQQIQHWKLYNA
+692 KQQIQHWKIYNA
-704 LGLNVE
+704 LGLNPEPVDKAKLDGLSFSTWLVE
-710 GEEVNDLASLTFS
+710 
-723 SWLKDQLE
+723 QLE
-731 TLGVENVDDM
+731 TLGVESMEDIE
-741 ALFEPEDLT
+741 LFEADDIPLEGIPD
-750 FYGVPEWEYDDFT
+750 WEYQDFA
-763 EQYPLELSLPELQL
+763 EQFPLKLLLAELKL
-777 DVEYYASRKLVQV
+777 DVEYFVSRKLVHV
-790 VYREGNRKG
+790 IYTDGNRKG

-808 WAGWKIQYKKASRV
+808 WSGWKVQYKKASRV
-822 IDVK
+822 LDVK

>member
-1 MSQKNSDTAENI
+1 MS
-13 GNIGCLEIPKAGF
+13 
-26 FYLGIMFCIIKSNP
+26 
-40 ISMFQLPID
+40 QLPID

-55 DQHVNQNHL
+55 DQLVNHHHL

-79 MWAAKHGRVLVIEPR
+79 LWAANHGRVLVIEPR
-94 RIACTSLAEYLAEQS
+94 RIACTSLAEFLAEQS
-109 GEPIGRKVG
+109 GQPLGKQIG
-118 YAIKLHAY
+118 YAIKLHAHY
-126 FDEKTEVVFVTPG
+126 DEKTKVVFVTPG
-139 VALRWFAENKLAG
+139 VALRWFAEDKLAS
-152 FDIVIV
+152 FDIVMV

-174 LKQENQHRLIVTS
+174 LKQEKQHRLIVTS

-193 KLARY
+193 KLANY
-198 LNAKRL
+198 LDAKRL

-210 FPVTVTHRSLDSRYL
+210 FPVTVTHRSMDSRYL
-225 PNKKGCEQ
+225 PNKKGCESD
-233 EVFRAVKEALEDE
+233 VVRTVKEALEDE
-246 DGDILV
+246 EGDILV

-258 EITQCTQMLQSCGD
+258 EITQCAQMLQSIDD

-286 RHCALTTQ
+286 RHRALTVQ

-326 TIQRNGRTALTLTHI
+326 TVQRNGRTALTLSNI

-362 RLYGEHAPLELVTP
+362 RLFGEHAPLELVTP

-396 RLSTLDFLDSIPPK
+396 RLSELSFLDSVPEK
-410 SLEASHSTLLSMEA
+410 SLNSALQTLQRMAA
-424 IDEDG
+424 IDEQGDI
-429 NVTQHGRKVYPLP
+429 TEHGKKVYPLP

-451 TRIQAKPEK
+451 TRIQTKSER

-476 YQRQSGE
+476 YQLQGGE
-483 VAELLSQ
+483 FAEALAQ
-490 EEPYGCD
+490 EEPFGCD
-497 ASLLIRLVRGERLSG
+497 ASLMIRLVRGEQLPG
-512 IVIDASALE
+512 INLDASVLE

-536 PELDVA
+536 PDLEVA
-542 SRYKREALFFSIASL
+542 SRYKRDELTKAIATL
-557 HPELVFVRRA
+557 HPELVFVRRE

-575 GVVEML
+575 GLMEMM

-588 PDKEEAAIVLDSHSV
+588 PEKSEAALVLDSHSV

-614 ASVMMPIPLTL
+614 ASVMLPVSLNL
-625 LRELEF
+625 LRELEL

-641 EEETPRA
+641 EEEAPRA

-656 RTVCSEHQALQGD
+656 RTICTEYQALEGE

-684 LPGFASQR
+684 LPGFAPLR
-692 KQQIQHWKLYNA
+692 KQQIQHWKIYNA
-704 LGLNVE
+704 LGLNPEPIEKTELDGLSFVTWLVE
-710 GEEVNDLASLTFS
+710 
-723 SWLKDQLE
+723 QLE
-731 TLGVENVDDM
+731 TLGVESVEDIELFVADDIP
-741 ALFEPEDLT
+741 FE
-750 FYGVPEWEYDDFT
+750 GIPEWEYDDFV
-763 EQYPLELSLPELQL
+763 ERYPLKLVLAELKL
-777 DVEYYASRKLVQV
+777 DVEYFVSRKLVQV
-790 VYREGNRKG
+790 IYAEGGRKG

-808 WAGWKIQYKKASRV
+808 WSGWKVQYKKASRV
-822 IDVK
+822 LDVK

>member
-1 MSQKNSDTAENI
+1 MS
-13 GNIGCLEIPKAGF
+13 
-26 FYLGIMFCIIKSNP
+26 
-40 ISMFQLPID
+40 QLPID
-49 SLQAEF
+49 SLKAEF
-55 DQHVNQNHL
+55 DQLVSHHHL

-79 MWAAKHGRVLVIEPR
+79 IWAANHGRVLVIEPR
-94 RIACTSLAEYLAEQS
+94 RIACTSLAEFLVEQS
-109 GEPIGRKVG
+109 GQALGTKIG
-118 YAIKLHAY
+118 YAIKLHAH
-126 FDEKTEVVFVTPG
+126 FDENTQVVFVTPG
-139 VALRWFAENKLAG
+139 VALRWFAEDKLTN
-152 FDIVIV
+152 FDIVMV

-193 KLARY
+193 KLAEY
-198 LNAKRL
+198 LGAKRL
-204 RSEGRC
+204 RSNGRC
-210 FPVTVTHRSLDSRYL
+210 FPVTVTYRARDSHYL
-225 PNKKGCEQ
+225 PNKKGCEND
-233 EVFRAVKEALEDE
+233 VVSTLKEALEDE

-258 EITQCTQMLQSCGD
+258 EITQCAQMLQHIED
-272 VMVVKLHASVSDEE
+272 VLVVKLHASVSDDE
-286 RHCALTTQ
+286 RHRALTTQ
-294 KQRKVVLATNV
+294 NQRKIVLATNV

-326 TIQRNGRTALTLTHI
+326 TIQRNGRTALMLTNI

-348 RMGRAGRVAEGACI
+348 RMGRAGRVSEGACI

-396 RLSTLDFLDSIPPK
+396 PLSNLSFLETLPEK
-410 SLEASHSTLLSMEA
+410 SLALAAQTLRSMGA
-424 IDEDG
+424 IDDQG
-429 NVTQHGRKVYPLP
+429 NVTDHGKKVYPLP

-451 TRIQAKPEK
+451 TRIQTKAEK

-476 YQRQSGE
+476 YQLQSGE
-483 VAELLSQ
+483 AAEALDQQ
-490 EEPYGCD
+490 ETFGCD
-497 ASLLIRLVRGERLSG
+497 VALMIRLVRGEQLPGVNVDVS
-512 IVIDASALE
+512 VLE

-531 EVFEL
+531 AVFEL
-536 PELDVA
+536 PDLEVA
-542 SRYKREALFFSIASL
+542 SRYKRDVLVKAMAKL
-557 HPELVFVRRA
+557 HPEIVFVRRE

-575 GVVEML
+575 GMMEMM

-588 PDKEEAAIVLDSHSV
+588 PAASEAALVLDSHSL

-614 ASVMMPIPLTL
+614 ASVMMPISLRL
-625 LRELEF
+625 FRELEL

-641 EEETPRA
+641 EEESPRA

-656 RTVCSEHQALQGD
+656 RRIFTEYQALKGE
-669 VAVQSIVEMIEDETL
+669 VALQSIVEMIEDETL
-684 LPGFASQR
+684 MPEFAPLR
-692 KQQIQHWKLYNA
+692 KQQIQHWKIYNA
-704 LGLNVE
+704 LGLYP
-710 GEEVNDLASLTFS
+710 DLIDKGAIENLTFS
-723 SWLKDQLE
+723 SWLVEQLE
-731 TLGVENVDDM
+731 TLGVESIEDIE
-741 ALFEPEDLT
+741 LFEAKDIP
-750 FYGVPEWEYDDFT
+750 FKGVPEWEYEDFA
-763 EQYPLELSLPELQL
+763 EKFPLKLVLAGLKL
-777 DVEYYASRKLVQV
+777 DVEYFVSRKLVHV
-790 VYREGNRKG
+790 IYAEGSRKA

-808 WAGWKIQYKKASRV
+808 WSGWKVQYKKASRV

>member
-1 MSQKNSDTAENI
+1 MS
-13 GNIGCLEIPKAGF
+13 
-26 FYLGIMFCIIKSNP
+26 
-40 ISMFQLPID
+40 QLPID

-55 DQHVNQNHL
+55 DQLVNHHHL

-79 MWAAKHGRVLVIEPR
+79 LWSANHGRVLVIEPR
-94 RIACTSLAEYLAEQS
+94 RIACTSLAEFLADQS
-109 GEPIGRKVG
+109 GQPLGKQIG
-118 YAIKLHAY
+118 YAIKLHAHY
-126 FDEKTEVVFVTPG
+126 DENTKVVFVTPG
-139 VALRWFAENKLAG
+139 VALRWFAEDKLAS
-152 FDIVIV
+152 FDIVMV

-174 LKQENQHRLIVTS
+174 LKQEKQHRLIVTS

-193 KLARY
+193 KLANY
-198 LNAKRL
+198 LDAKRL

-225 PNKKGCEQ
+225 PNKKGCEND
-233 EVFRAVKEALEDE
+233 VVRTVKEALEDE
-246 DGDILV
+246 EGDILV

-258 EITQCTQMLQSCGD
+258 EITQCAQMLQNIND
-272 VMVVKLHASVSDEE
+272 VMIVKLHASVSDEE
-286 RHCALTTQ
+286 RHHALTVQ
-294 KQRKVVLATNV
+294 NQRKVVLATNV

-326 TIQRNGRTALTLTHI
+326 TVQRNGRTALTLTHI

-362 RLYGEHAPLELVTP
+362 RLFGEHAPLELVTP

-396 RLSTLDFLDSIPPK
+396 RLSELQFLDALPEK
-410 SLEASHSTLLSMEA
+410 SLLSASQTLRGMEA
-424 IDEDG
+424 IDQQGD
-429 NVTQHGRKVYPLP
+429 VTEHGKKVYPLP

-451 TRIQAKPEK
+451 TRMQTKSEK

-476 YQRQSGE
+476 HQLQGGE
-483 VAELLSQ
+483 SAEALAQ
-490 EEPYGCD
+490 EEPFGCD
-497 ASLLIRLVRGERLSG
+497 ASLMIRLVRGEQFPGVNVDVS
-512 IVIDASALE
+512 VLE

-542 SRYKREALFFSIASL
+542 SRYKRDELTKAIAKL
-557 HPELVFVRRA
+557 HPELVFVRRE

-575 GVVEML
+575 GLMEMV

-588 PDKEEAAIVLDSHSV
+588 PDKSEAALVLDSHSV

-614 ASVMMPIPLTL
+614 ASVMLPVSLAL
-625 LRELEF
+625 LRELEL

-641 EEETPRA
+641 EEEVPRA
-648 TMHLVYAG
+648 TMHLIYAG
-656 RTVCSEHQALQGD
+656 RTICTEYQALQGE
-669 VAVQSIVEMIEDETL
+669 VAVQSIVEMIDEQAL
-684 LPGFASQR
+684 LPGFAPIR
-692 KQQIQHWKLYNA
+692 KQQIQHWKIYNA
-704 LGLNVE
+704 LGLNQTPVDKSMLDDLSFSTWLVE
-710 GEEVNDLASLTFS
+710 
-723 SWLKDQLE
+723 QLE
-731 TLGVENVDDM
+731 TLGVESVEDIELFDADDIP
-741 ALFEPEDLT
+741 FEGIPD
-750 FYGVPEWEYDDFT
+750 WEYQDFA
-763 EQYPLELSLPELQL
+763 EQFPLKLVLAELKL
-777 DVEYYASRKLVQV
+777 DVEYFVSRKLVHV
-790 VYREGNRKG
+790 IYTEGNRKG

-808 WAGWKIQYKKASRV
+808 WSGWKVQYKKASRV
-822 IDVK
+822 LDVK

>member
-1 MSQKNSDTAENI
+1 MS
-13 GNIGCLEIPKAGF
+13 
-26 FYLGIMFCIIKSNP
+26 
-40 ISMFQLPID
+40 QLPID

-55 DQHVNQNHL
+55 DQLVNHHHL

-79 MWAAKHGRVLVIEPR
+79 LWAANHGRVLVIEPR
-94 RIACTSLAEYLAEQS
+94 RIACTSLAEFLAEQS
-109 GEPIGRKVG
+109 GQPLGKQIG
-118 YAIKLHAY
+118 YAIKLHAHY
-126 FDEKTEVVFVTPG
+126 DENTNVVFVTPG
-139 VALRWFAENKLAG
+139 VALRWFAEDKLAS
-152 FDIVIV
+152 FDIVMV

-174 LKQENQHRLIVTS
+174 LKQEKQHRLIVTS

-193 KLARY
+193 KLANY
-198 LNAKRL
+198 LDAKRL

-210 FPVTVTHRSLDSRYL
+210 FPVTVTHRSMDSRYL
-225 PNKKGCEQ
+225 PNKKGCEND
-233 EVFRAVKEALEDE
+233 VVRVVKEALEDE
-246 DGDILV
+246 EGDILV

-258 EITQCTQMLQSCGD
+258 EITQCAQMLQSIDD

-286 RHCALTTQ
+286 RHRALTVQ

-326 TIQRNGRTALTLTHI
+326 TVQRNGRTALTLSNI

-362 RLYGEHAPLELVTP
+362 RLFGEHAPLELVTP

-396 RLSTLDFLDSIPPK
+396 RLSELSFLDSVPEK
-410 SLEASHSTLLSMEA
+410 SLNSALQTLQGMGA
-424 IDEDG
+424 IDEQGDI
-429 NVTQHGRKVYPLP
+429 TEHGKKVYPLP

-451 TRIQAKPEK
+451 TRIQIKSER

-476 YQRQSGE
+476 YQLQGGE
-483 VAELLSQ
+483 SAEALAQ
-490 EEPYGCD
+490 EEPFGCD
-497 ASLLIRLVRGERLSG
+497 ASLMIRLVRGEQLSG
-512 IVIDASALE
+512 INLDASVLE

-536 PELDVA
+536 PDLDVA
-542 SRYKREALFFSIASL
+542 SRYKRDELTKAIATL
-557 HPELVFVRRA
+557 HPELVFVRRE

-575 GVVEML
+575 GLMEMM

-588 PDKEEAAIVLDSHSV
+588 PEKSEAALVLDSHSV

-614 ASVMMPIPLTL
+614 ASVMLPVSLNL
-625 LRELEF
+625 LRELEL

-641 EEETPRA
+641 EEDAPRA
-648 TMHLVYAG
+648 TMHLIYAG
-656 RTVCSEHQALQGD
+656 RTICTEYQALEGE

-684 LPGFASQR
+684 LPGFAPLR
-692 KQQIQHWKLYNA
+692 KQQIQHWKIYNA
-704 LGLNVE
+704 LGLSTEPIEKTELDGLSFATWLVE
-710 GEEVNDLASLTFS
+710 
-723 SWLKDQLE
+723 QLE
-731 TLGVENVDDM
+731 TLGVESVEDIE
-741 ALFEPEDLT
+741 LFEAEDIP
-750 FYGVPEWEYDDFT
+750 FEGIPDWEYQDFA
-763 EQYPLELSLPELQL
+763 EQFPLKLILAELKL
-777 DVEYYASRKLVQV
+777 DVEYFVSRKLVHV
-790 VYREGNRKG
+790 IYTEGSRKG

-808 WAGWKIQYKKASRV
+808 WAGWKVQYKKASRV
-822 IDVK
+822 LDVK

>member
-1 MSQKNSDTAENI
+1 MS
-13 GNIGCLEIPKAGF
+13 
-26 FYLGIMFCIIKSNP
+26 
-40 ISMFQLPID
+40 QLPID

-55 DQHVNQNHL
+55 DQLVNHHHL

-79 MWAAKHGRVLVIEPR
+79 LWAANHGRVLVIEPR
-94 RIACTSLAEYLAEQS
+94 RIACTSLAEFLAEQS
-109 GEPIGRKVG
+109 GQPLGKKIG
-118 YAIKLHAY
+118 YAIKLHAHY
-126 FDEKTEVVFVTPG
+126 DENTNVVFVTPG
-139 VALRWFAENKLAG
+139 VALRWFAEDKLAS
-152 FDIVIV
+152 FDIVMV

-174 LKQENQHRLIVTS
+174 LKQEKQHRLIVTS

-193 KLARY
+193 KLANY
-198 LNAKRL
+198 LDAKRL

-210 FPVTVTHRSLDSRYL
+210 FPVTVTYRSTDSRYL
-225 PNKKGCEQ
+225 PNKKGCEND
-233 EVFRAVKEALEDE
+233 VVRTVKEALEDE
-246 DGDILV
+246 EGDILV

-258 EITQCTQMLQSCGD
+258 EITQCSQMLQNLDD
-272 VMVVKLHASVSDEE
+272 VLVVKLHASVSDEE
-286 RHCALTTQ
+286 RHRALTVQ

-326 TIQRNGRTALTLTHI
+326 TVQRNGRTALTLTNI

-362 RLYGEHAPLELVTP
+362 RLFGEHAPLELVTP

-396 RLSTLDFLDSIPPK
+396 RLSELSFLDSVPEK
-410 SLEASHSTLLSMEA
+410 SLNSARQTLQGMEA
-424 IDEDG
+424 IDEQGDI
-429 NVTQHGRKVYPLP
+429 TEHGKKVYPLP

-451 TRIQAKPEK
+451 TRIQTKSEK

-476 YQRQSGE
+476 YQLQGGE
-483 VAELLSQ
+483 SAEALAQ
-490 EEPYGCD
+490 EEPFGCD
-497 ASLLIRLVRGERLSG
+497 ASLMIRLVRGEQLPG
-512 IVIDASALE
+512 VNVDASVLD

-536 PELDVA
+536 PDLEVA
-542 SRYKREALFFSIASL
+542 SRYKRDELTKAIATL
-557 HPELVFVRRA
+557 HPELVFVRRE

-575 GVVEML
+575 GLMEMM

-588 PDKEEAAIVLDSHSV
+588 PEKSEAALVLDSHSV

-614 ASVMMPIPLTL
+614 ASVMLPISLKL
-625 LRELEF
+625 LRELEL

-641 EEETPRA
+641 EEEAPRA
-648 TMHLVYAG
+648 TMHLTYAG
-656 RTVCSEHQALQGD
+656 RTICTEFQALEGG
-669 VAVQSIVEMIEDETL
+669 VAVQSIVEMIEAETL
-684 LPGFASQR
+684 LPGFAPLR
-692 KQQIQHWKLYNA
+692 KQQIQHWKIYNA
-704 LGLNVE
+704 LGLNQEPVDKAKLDGLSFSTWLVE
-710 GEEVNDLASLTFS
+710 
-723 SWLKDQLE
+723 QLE
-731 TLGVENVDDM
+731 TLGVESIEDM
-741 ALFEPEDLT
+741 ELFEADDIPFEGIPD
-750 FYGVPEWEYDDFT
+750 WEYRDFA
-763 EQYPLELSLPELQL
+763 EQFPLKLLLAELKL
-777 DVEYYASRKLVQV
+777 DVEYFVSRKLVHV
-790 VYREGNRKG
+790 IYTDGNRKG

-808 WAGWKIQYKKASRV
+808 WSGWKVQYKKASRV
-822 IDVK
+822 LDVK

>member
-1 MSQKNSDTAENI
+1 MS
-13 GNIGCLEIPKAGF
+13 
-26 FYLGIMFCIIKSNP
+26 
-40 ISMFQLPID
+40 QLPID

-55 DQHVNQNHL
+55 DQLVNHHHL

-79 MWAAKHGRVLVIEPR
+79 LWSANHGRVLVIEPR
-94 RIACTSLAEYLAEQS
+94 RIACTSLAEFLADQS
-109 GEPIGRKVG
+109 GQPLGKQIG
-118 YAIKLHAY
+118 YAIKLHAHY
-126 FDEKTEVVFVTPG
+126 DENTKVVFVTPG
-139 VALRWFAENKLAG
+139 VALRWFAEDKLAS
-152 FDIVIV
+152 FDIVMV

-174 LKQENQHRLIVTS
+174 LKQEKQHRLIVTS

-193 KLARY
+193 KLANY
-198 LNAKRL
+198 LDAKRL

-225 PNKKGCEQ
+225 PNKKGCEND
-233 EVFRAVKEALEDE
+233 VVRTVKEALEDE
-246 DGDILV
+246 EGDILV

-258 EITQCTQMLQSCGD
+258 EITQCAQMLQNIND
-272 VMVVKLHASVSDEE
+272 VMIVKLHASVSDEE
-286 RHCALTTQ
+286 RHRALTAQ
-294 KQRKVVLATNV
+294 NQRKVVLATNV

-326 TIQRNGRTALTLTHI
+326 TVQRNGRTALTLTHI

-362 RLYGEHAPLELVTP
+362 RLFGEHAPLELVTP

-396 RLSTLDFLDSIPPK
+396 RLSELQFLDALPEK
-410 SLEASHSTLLSMEA
+410 SLLSASQTLRGMEA
-424 IDEDG
+424 IDQQGD
-429 NVTQHGRKVYPLP
+429 VTEHGKKVYPLP

-451 TRIQAKPEK
+451 TRMQTKSEK

-476 YQRQSGE
+476 HQLQGGE
-483 VAELLSQ
+483 SAEALAQ
-490 EEPYGCD
+490 EEPFGCD
-497 ASLLIRLVRGERLSG
+497 ASLMIRLVRGEQLPGVNVDVS
-512 IVIDASALE
+512 VLE

-542 SRYKREALFFSIASL
+542 SRYKRDELTKAIAKL
-557 HPELVFVRRA
+557 HPELVFVRRE

-575 GVVEML
+575 GLMEMV

-588 PDKEEAAIVLDSHSV
+588 PDKSEAALVLDSHSV

-614 ASVMMPIPLTL
+614 ASVMLPVSLAL
-625 LRELEF
+625 LRELEL

-641 EEETPRA
+641 EEEVPRA
-648 TMHLVYAG
+648 TMHLIYAG
-656 RTVCSEHQALQGD
+656 RTICTEYQALQGE
-669 VAVQSIVEMIEDETL
+669 VAVQSIVEMIDEQAL
-684 LPGFASQR
+684 LPGFAPLR
-692 KQQIQHWKLYNA
+692 KQQIQHWKIYNA
-704 LGLNVE
+704 LGLNQTPVDKSMLDDLSFSTWLVE
-710 GEEVNDLASLTFS
+710 
-723 SWLKDQLE
+723 QLE
-731 TLGVENVDDM
+731 TLGVESVENIELFDADDIP
-741 ALFEPEDLT
+741 FEGIPD
-750 FYGVPEWEYDDFT
+750 WEYQDFA
-763 EQYPLELSLPELQL
+763 EQFPLKLVLAELKL
-777 DVEYYASRKLVQV
+777 DVEYFVSRKLVHV
-790 VYREGNRKG
+790 IYTEGNRKG

-808 WAGWKIQYKKASRV
+808 WSGWKVQYKKASRV
-822 IDVK
+822 LDVK

>member
-1 MSQKNSDTAENI
+1 MS
-13 GNIGCLEIPKAGF
+13 
-26 FYLGIMFCIIKSNP
+26 
-40 ISMFQLPID
+40 QLPID

-55 DQHVNQNHL
+55 DQLVNHHHL

-79 MWAAKHGRVLVIEPR
+79 LWSANHGRVLVIEPR
-94 RIACTSLAEYLAEQS
+94 RIACTSLAEFLADQS
-109 GEPIGRKVG
+109 GQPLGKQIG
-118 YAIKLHAY
+118 YAIKLHAHY
-126 FDEKTEVVFVTPG
+126 DENTKVVFVTPG
-139 VALRWFAENKLAG
+139 VALRWFAEDKLAS
-152 FDIVIV
+152 FDIVMV

-174 LKQENQHRLIVTS
+174 LKQEKQHRLIVTS

-193 KLARY
+193 KLANY
-198 LNAKRL
+198 LDAKRL

-225 PNKKGCEQ
+225 PNKKGCEND
-233 EVFRAVKEALEDE
+233 VVRTVKEALEDE
-246 DGDILV
+246 EGDILV

-258 EITQCTQMLQSCGD
+258 EITQCAQMLQNIND
-272 VMVVKLHASVSDEE
+272 VMIVKLHASVSDEE
-286 RHCALTTQ
+286 RHHALTVQ
-294 KQRKVVLATNV
+294 NQRKVVLATNV

-326 TIQRNGRTALTLTHI
+326 TVQRNGRTALTLTHT

-362 RLYGEHAPLELVTP
+362 RLFGEHAPLELVTP

-396 RLSTLDFLDSIPPK
+396 RLSELQFLDALPEK
-410 SLEASHSTLLSMEA
+410 SLLSASQTLRGMEA
-424 IDEDG
+424 IDQQGD
-429 NVTQHGRKVYPLP
+429 VTEHGKKVYPLP

-451 TRIQAKPEK
+451 TRMQTKSEK

-476 YQRQSGE
+476 HQLQGGE
-483 VAELLSQ
+483 SAEALAQ
-490 EEPYGCD
+490 EEPFGCD
-497 ASLLIRLVRGERLSG
+497 ASLMIRLVRGEQLPGVNVDVS
-512 IVIDASALE
+512 VLE

-542 SRYKREALFFSIASL
+542 SRYKRDELTKAIAKL
-557 HPELVFVRRA
+557 HPELVFVRRE

-575 GVVEML
+575 GLMEMV

-588 PDKEEAAIVLDSHSV
+588 PDKSEAALVLDSHSV

-614 ASVMMPIPLTL
+614 ASVMLPVSLAL
-625 LRELEF
+625 LRELEL

-641 EEETPRA
+641 EEEVPRA
-648 TMHLVYAG
+648 TMHLIYAG
-656 RTVCSEHQALQGD
+656 RTICTEYQALQGE
-669 VAVQSIVEMIEDETL
+669 VAVQSIVEMIDEQAL
-684 LPGFASQR
+684 LPGFAPLR
-692 KQQIQHWKLYNA
+692 KQQIQHWKIYNA
-704 LGLNVE
+704 LGLNQTPVDKSMLDDLSFSTWLVE
-710 GEEVNDLASLTFS
+710 
-723 SWLKDQLE
+723 QLE
-731 TLGVENVDDM
+731 TLGVESVEDIELFDADDIP
-741 ALFEPEDLT
+741 FEGIPD
-750 FYGVPEWEYDDFT
+750 WEYQDFA
-763 EQYPLELSLPELQL
+763 EQFPLKLVLAELKL
-777 DVEYYASRKLVQV
+777 DVEYFVSRKLVHV
-790 VYREGNRKG
+790 IYTEGNRKG

-808 WAGWKIQYKKASRV
+808 WSGWKVQYKKASRV
-822 IDVK
+822 LDVK

>member
-1 MSQKNSDTAENI
+1 MS
-13 GNIGCLEIPKAGF
+13 
-26 FYLGIMFCIIKSNP
+26 
-40 ISMFQLPID
+40 QLPID

-55 DQHVNQNHL
+55 DQLVNHHHL

-79 MWAAKHGRVLVIEPR
+79 LWSANHGRVLVIEPR
-94 RIACTSLAEYLAEQS
+94 RIACTSLAEFLADQS
-109 GEPIGRKVG
+109 GQPLGKQIG
-118 YAIKLHAY
+118 YAIKLHAHY
-126 FDEKTEVVFVTPG
+126 DENTKVVFVTPG
-139 VALRWFAENKLAG
+139 VALRWFAEDKLAS
-152 FDIVIV
+152 FDIVMV

-174 LKQENQHRLIVTS
+174 LKQEKQHRLIVTS

-193 KLARY
+193 KLANY
-198 LNAKRL
+198 LDAKRL

-225 PNKKGCEQ
+225 PNKKGCEND
-233 EVFRAVKEALEDE
+233 VVRTVKEALEDE
-246 DGDILV
+246 EGDILV

-258 EITQCTQMLQSCGD
+258 EITQCAQMLQNIND
-272 VMVVKLHASVSDEE
+272 VMIVKLHASVNDEE
-286 RHCALTTQ
+286 RHHALTVQ
-294 KQRKVVLATNV
+294 NQRKVVLATNV

-326 TIQRNGRTALTLTHI
+326 TVQRNGRTALTLTHI

-362 RLYGEHAPLELVTP
+362 RLFGEHAPLKLVTP

-396 RLSTLDFLDSIPPK
+396 RLSELQFLDALPEK
-410 SLEASHSTLLSMEA
+410 SLLSASQTLRGMEA
-424 IDEDG
+424 IDQQGD
-429 NVTQHGRKVYPLP
+429 VTEHGKKVYPLP

-451 TRIQAKPEK
+451 TRMQTKSEK

-476 YQRQSGE
+476 HQLQGGE
-483 VAELLSQ
+483 PAEALAQ
-490 EEPYGCD
+490 EEPFGCD
-497 ASLLIRLVRGERLSG
+497 ASLMIRLVRGEQLPGVNVDVS
-512 IVIDASALE
+512 VLE

-542 SRYKREALFFSIASL
+542 SRYKRDELTKAIAKL
-557 HPELVFVRRA
+557 HPELVFVRRE

-575 GVVEML
+575 GLMEMV

-588 PDKEEAAIVLDSHSV
+588 SDKSEAALVLDSHSV

-614 ASVMMPIPLTL
+614 ASVMLPVSLAL
-625 LRELEF
+625 LRELEL

-641 EEETPRA
+641 EEEVPRA
-648 TMHLVYAG
+648 TMHLIYAG
-656 RTVCSEHQALQGD
+656 RTICTEYQALQGE
-669 VAVQSIVEMIEDETL
+669 VAVQSIVEMIDEQAL
-684 LPGFASQR
+684 LPGFAPLR
-692 KQQIQHWKLYNA
+692 KQQIQHWKIYNA
-704 LGLNVE
+704 LGLNQTPVDKSMLDDLSFSTWLVE
-710 GEEVNDLASLTFS
+710 
-723 SWLKDQLE
+723 QLE
-731 TLGVENVDDM
+731 TLGVESVEDIELFDADDIP
-741 ALFEPEDLT
+741 FEGIPD
-750 FYGVPEWEYDDFT
+750 WEYQDFA
-763 EQYPLELSLPELQL
+763 EQFPLKLVLAELKL
-777 DVEYYASRKLVQV
+777 DVEYFVSRKLVHV
-790 VYREGNRKG
+790 IYTEGNRKG

-808 WAGWKIQYKKASRV
+808 WSGWKVQYKKASRV
-822 IDVK
+822 LDVK

>member
-1 MSQKNSDTAENI
+1 MS
-13 GNIGCLEIPKAGF
+13 
-26 FYLGIMFCIIKSNP
+26 
-40 ISMFQLPID
+40 QLPID

-55 DQHVNQNHL
+55 DRLVNQHHL

-79 MWAAKHGRVLVIEPR
+79 LWAANHGRVLVIEPR
-94 RIACTSLAEYLAEQS
+94 RIACTSLAEFLAEQS
-109 GEPIGRKVG
+109 GQPLGKQIG
-118 YAIKLHAY
+118 YAIKLHAHY
-126 FDEKTEVVFVTPG
+126 DENTNVVFVTPG
-139 VALRWFAENKLAG
+139 VALRWFAENKLAS
-152 FDIVIV
+152 FDIVMV

-174 LKQENQHRLIVTS
+174 LKQEKQHRLIVTS

-193 KLARY
+193 KLAHY
-198 LNAKRL
+198 LDAKRL

-210 FPVTVTHRSLDSRYL
+210 FPVTVTHRSVDSRYL
-225 PNKKGCEQ
+225 PNKKGCEND
-233 EVFRAVKEALEDE
+233 VVRTVKEALEDE
-246 DGDILV
+246 EGDLLV

-258 EITQCTQMLQSCGD
+258 EITQCSQMLQNLDD
-272 VMVVKLHASVSDEE
+272 VLVVKLHASVSDEE
-286 RHCALTTQ
+286 RHRALTVQ

-326 TIQRNGRTALTLTHI
+326 TVQRNGRTALTLTNI

-362 RLYGEHAPLELVTP
+362 RLFGEHAPLELVTP

-396 RLSTLDFLDSIPPK
+396 RLSELSFLDSVPEK
-410 SLEASHSTLLSMEA
+410 SLNSALQILKGMEA
-424 IDEDG
+424 IDDQGDITE
-429 NVTQHGRKVYPLP
+429 HGKKVYPLP

-451 TRIQAKPEK
+451 TRIQTKAEK

-476 YQRQSGE
+476 YQLQGGE
-483 VAELLSQ
+483 SAEALAI
-490 EEPYGCD
+490 EEPFGCD
-497 ASLLIRLVRGERLSG
+497 ASMMIRLVRGEQLPG
-512 IVIDASALE
+512 VNIDVNVFE

-536 PELDVA
+536 PELEVA
-542 SRYKREALFFSIASL
+542 SRYKRDELTKAIAKL
-557 HPELVFVRRA
+557 HPELVFVRRE

-575 GVVEML
+575 GLMEMM

-588 PDKEEAAIVLDSHSV
+588 PDRSEAALVLDSHSV

-614 ASVMMPIPLTL
+614 ASVMLPISLKL
-625 LRELEF
+625 LRELEL

-641 EEETPRA
+641 EEEAPRA
-648 TMHLVYAG
+648 TMHLIYAG
-656 RTVCSEHQALQGD
+656 RTICTEYQVLQGG

-684 LPGFASQR
+684 LPGFAPLR
-692 KQQIQHWKLYNA
+692 KQQIQHWKIYNT
-704 LGLNVE
+704 LGLNQEPIDKATLDDLSFSTWLVE
-710 GEEVNDLASLTFS
+710 
-723 SWLKDQLE
+723 QLE
-731 TLGVENVDDM
+731 TLGVESMEDIE
-741 ALFEPEDLT
+741 LFEADDIPFEGIPD
-750 FYGVPEWEYDDFT
+750 WEYQDFA
-763 EQYPLELSLPELQL
+763 EQFPLKLLLAELKL
-777 DVEYYASRKLVQV
+777 DVEYFVSRKLVHV
-790 VYREGNRKG
+790 IYTDGNRKG

-808 WAGWKIQYKKASRV
+808 WSGWKVQYKKSSRV

>member
-1 MSQKNSDTAENI
+1 MS
-13 GNIGCLEIPKAGF
+13 
-26 FYLGIMFCIIKSNP
+26 
-40 ISMFQLPID
+40 QLPID

-55 DQHVNQNHL
+55 DQLVNHHHL

-79 MWAAKHGRVLVIEPR
+79 LWSANHGRVLVIEPR
-94 RIACTSLAEYLAEQS
+94 RIACTSLAEFLADQS
-109 GEPIGRKVG
+109 GQPLGKQIG
-118 YAIKLHAY
+118 YAIKLHAHY
-126 FDEKTEVVFVTPG
+126 DENTKVVFVTPG
-139 VALRWFAENKLAG
+139 VALRWFAEDKLAS
-152 FDIVIV
+152 FDIVMV

-174 LKQENQHRLIVTS
+174 LKQEKQHRLIVTS

-193 KLARY
+193 KLANY
-198 LNAKRL
+198 LDAKRL

-225 PNKKGCEQ
+225 PNKKGCEND
-233 EVFRAVKEALEDE
+233 VVRTVKEALEDE
-246 DGDILV
+246 EGDILV

-258 EITQCTQMLQSCGD
+258 EITQCAQMLQNIND
-272 VMVVKLHASVSDEE
+272 VMIVKLHASVSDEE
-286 RHCALTTQ
+286 RHHALTVQ
-294 KQRKVVLATNV
+294 NQRKVVLATNV

-326 TIQRNGRTALTLTHI
+326 TVQRNGRTALTLTHI

-362 RLYGEHAPLELVTP
+362 RLFGEHAPLELVTP
-376 PELHREELVEPMLA
+376 SELHREELVEPMLA

-396 RLSTLDFLDSIPPK
+396 RLSELQFLDALPEK
-410 SLEASHSTLLSMEA
+410 SLLSASQTLRGMEA
-424 IDEDG
+424 IDQQGD
-429 NVTQHGRKVYPLP
+429 VTEHGKKVYPLP

-451 TRIQAKPEK
+451 TRMQTKSEK

-476 YQRQSGE
+476 YQLQGGE
-483 VAELLSQ
+483 SAEALAQ
-490 EEPYGCD
+490 EEPFGCD
-497 ASLLIRLVRGERLSG
+497 ASLMIRLVRGEQLPGVNVDVS
-512 IVIDASALE
+512 VLE

-542 SRYKREALFFSIASL
+542 SRYKRDELTKAIAKL
-557 HPELVFVRRA
+557 HPKLVFVRRE

-575 GVVEML
+575 GLMEMV

-588 PDKEEAAIVLDSHSV
+588 SDKSEAALVLDSHSV

-614 ASVMMPIPLTL
+614 ASVMLPVSLAL
-625 LRELEF
+625 LRELEL

-641 EEETPRA
+641 EEEVPRA
-648 TMHLVYAG
+648 TMHLIYAG
-656 RTVCSEHQALQGD
+656 RTICTEYQALQGE
-669 VAVQSIVEMIEDETL
+669 VAVQSIVEMIDEQAL
-684 LPGFASQR
+684 LPGFAPIR
-692 KQQIQHWKLYNA
+692 KQQIQHWKIYNA
-704 LGLNVE
+704 LGLNQTPVDKSMLDDLSFSTWLVE
-710 GEEVNDLASLTFS
+710 
-723 SWLKDQLE
+723 QLE
-731 TLGVENVDDM
+731 TLGVESVEDIELFDADDIP
-741 ALFEPEDLT
+741 FEGIPD
-750 FYGVPEWEYDDFT
+750 WEYQDFA
-763 EQYPLELSLPELQL
+763 EQFPLKLVLAELKL
-777 DVEYYASRKLVQV
+777 DVEYFVSRKLVHV
-790 VYREGNRKG
+790 IYTEGNRKG

-808 WAGWKIQYKKASRV
+808 WSGWKVQYKKASRV
-822 IDVK
+822 LDVK

>member
-1 MSQKNSDTAENI
+1 MS
-13 GNIGCLEIPKAGF
+13 
-26 FYLGIMFCIIKSNP
+26 
-40 ISMFQLPID
+40 QLPID

-55 DQHVNQNHL
+55 DQLVNHHHL

-79 MWAAKHGRVLVIEPR
+79 LWAANHGRVLVIEPR
-94 RIACTSLAEYLAEQS
+94 RIACTSLAEFLAEKS
-109 GEPIGRKVG
+109 GQPLGKQIG
-118 YAIKLHAY
+118 YAIKLHAHY
-126 FDEKTEVVFVTPG
+126 DENTNVVFVTPG
-139 VALRWFAENKLAG
+139 VALRWFAEDKLAS
-152 FDIVIV
+152 FDIVMV

-174 LKQENQHRLIVTS
+174 LKQEKQHRLIVTS

-193 KLARY
+193 KLASY
-198 LNAKRL
+198 LDAKRL

-210 FPVTVTHRSLDSRYL
+210 FPVTVTHRSMDSRYL
-225 PNKKGCEQ
+225 PNKKGCEND
-233 EVFRAVKEALEDE
+233 VVRTVKEALEDE
-246 DGDILV
+246 EGDILV

-258 EITQCTQMLQSCGD
+258 EITQCAQMLQSIDD

-286 RHCALTTQ
+286 RHRALTVQ

-326 TIQRNGRTALTLTHI
+326 TVQRNGRTALTLTNI

-362 RLYGEHAPLELVTP
+362 RLFGEHAPLELVTP

-396 RLSTLDFLDSIPPK
+396 RLSELSFLDSVPEK
-410 SLEASHSTLLSMEA
+410 SLNSALQTLQGMAA
-424 IDEDG
+424 IDEQGDI
-429 NVTQHGRKVYPLP
+429 TEHGKKVYPLP

-451 TRIQAKPEK
+451 TRIQTKSER

-476 YQRQSGE
+476 YQLQGGE
-483 VAELLSQ
+483 SAEALAQ
-490 EEPYGCD
+490 EEPFGCD
-497 ASLLIRLVRGERLSG
+497 ASLMIRLVRGEQLPG
-512 IVIDASALE
+512 INLDASVLE

-536 PELDVA
+536 PDLEVA
-542 SRYKREALFFSIASL
+542 SRYKRDELTKAIATL
-557 HPELVFVRRA
+557 HPELVFVRRE

-575 GVVEML
+575 GLMEMM

-588 PDKEEAAIVLDSHSV
+588 PEKSEAALVLDSHSV

-614 ASVMMPIPLTL
+614 ASVMLPVSLNL
-625 LRELEF
+625 LRELEL

-641 EEETPRA
+641 EEEAPRA
-648 TMHLVYAG
+648 TMHLIYAG
-656 RTVCSEHQALQGD
+656 RTICTEYQALEGE

-684 LPGFASQR
+684 LPGFAPLR
-692 KQQIQHWKLYNA
+692 KQQIQHWKIYNA
-704 LGLNVE
+704 LGLNPEPIEKMELDGLSFATWLVE
-710 GEEVNDLASLTFS
+710 
-723 SWLKDQLE
+723 QLE
-731 TLGVENVDDM
+731 TLGVESVEDIE
-741 ALFEPEDLT
+741 LFEAEDIP
-750 FYGVPEWEYDDFT
+750 FEGIPDWEYQDFA
-763 EQYPLELSLPELQL
+763 EQFPLKLILAELKL
-777 DVEYYASRKLVQV
+777 DVEYFVSRKLVHV
-790 VYREGNRKG
+790 IYTEGSRKG

-808 WAGWKIQYKKASRV
+808 WVGWKVQYKKASRV
-822 IDVK
+822 LDVK